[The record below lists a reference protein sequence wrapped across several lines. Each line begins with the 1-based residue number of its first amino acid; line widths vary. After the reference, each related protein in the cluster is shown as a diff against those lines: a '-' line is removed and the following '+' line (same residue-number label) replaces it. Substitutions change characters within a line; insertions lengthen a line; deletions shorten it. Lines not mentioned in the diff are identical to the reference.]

1 MSKITIDD
9 LDREIAEAE
18 ERRSRAAE
26 AGWQKGVKQM
36 DKRLKTLRRKR
47 DKLVAKTGVDAPS
60 IPTGEYLATESEEAG
75 LGINP
80 ALSTD
85 VKLVQPKWS
94 TTKLVP
100 YEMLT
105 VDGVM
110 RIGDGTYSIALRVDD
125 VNYQGARPED
135 QYLVREA
142 WAAYLD
148 SLDHTVRLGVFIMN
162 KRVSP
167 EEFASDLL
175 YREVP
180 GDERGN
186 VLRREYNAWT
196 RSMLA
201 KSSRSVRRDRIV
213 TIAVDADTLERAVP
227 RLSQEADSFLRFMRD
242 LGSDA
247 HLLDGQQRLDII
259 QAMTR
264 QDDKPGTA
272 SFDNLRG
279 TVGLTT
285 RELVAPTSVLT
296 ADGYRGDPRMI
307 VGRRWVKTYTVTL
320 DGYGKTMK
328 DSFISDLTGLPYDM
342 TVAWHIRPWEFAA
355 AISAAENHLHDI
367 TEENNTY
374 QFNASR
380 PEVGY
385 FVDQNNMPPVMRE
398 AQEDAEAF
406 RDDLERAEMH
416 AFGVT
421 TVVTVQGRTETELEE
436 ACREVEKVFSTHRKP
451 YPDAWRA
458 LREEA
463 FSTALPL
470 GTPFVPYER
479 TLTTD
484 PLSHMMMFVAAEMSD
499 PGGNIMGLNAET
511 RSFIVYDPVAHEH
524 TNSFTLAQPRSGK
537 SFNSKITRIIP
548 VHLKHPEDD
557 VITIDPEGEYVTGTE
572 YLGGQVIRIAENSGD
587 FINPLDISLAYGS
600 DDPETK
606 SSPVPAKVS
615 FIQSLVR
622 MMASSVN
629 DAQANVLD
637 AAAAYSY
644 SRYLDDPRPEN
655 LPTLQDIYDFLMAE
669 QGSDMRDARDLAK
682 LIRRYVTGTLSL
694 FNHPTNVN
702 LQSNLVC
709 FDLHE
714 LSSELKPLAL
724 LIILDHIWVRV
735 SANRRAGKRTWLI
748 IDEFQ
753 LLLDSPYARSQI
765 DRFFT
770 RGGKWDFYINA
781 ITQNLSRVLNSE
793 ETRYMFQNS
802 PFVTVLQQTSDLL
815 PDFQELFNLSESQT
829 KVLATAHPG
838 EGLYVFKNRVVHFDY
853 QIDPKTCPTL
863 YDICTT
869 RPADIKRRAAK
880 TAPPSPD
887 GIQLDEPDDETA
899 PRDAREDI
907 RLNVPSPETRT
918 RRVADTR
925 PTARLD
931 SVYKAGGGRQSPPR
945 QNERNDD
952 MDIRDFTEG
961 ADFSRF
967 NTRRRPSEEELRQQA
982 EADLREKVV
991 TIVEDVFGRES
1002 DTHFDDLALALGAQ
1016 GLTVG
1021 TDPSGDIA
1029 FSDGTVA
1036 LSGSEVGYTLPALV
1050 ALSERANGIDAEEI
1064 QPEETSR
1071 PEPAPQTRAPESQHE
1086 PVSRQAPATQVFAR
1100 QQAPRGQYAQP
1111 AAAMPAAEPAPVQQ
1125 PRGMFP
1131 NQRAAQRHR
1140 MQQTAS
1146 QQDAS
1151 QQAMPQRD
1159 VFQRTQQPATEPR
1172 YGSASVAG
1180 AMSTLLRYQN
1190 QSGEDLGGVF
1200 SDPSEISPEGLD
1212 EYASESGFEN

>member
-1 MSKITIDD
+1 MSRLTIDD

-18 ERRSRAAE
+18 QRRASALE
-26 AGWQKGVKQM
+26 AGWQKGVCQM
-36 DKRLKTLRRKR
+36 DKRLKKLRKKR
-47 DKLVAKTGVDAPS
+47 DRYVAKCGAEIPS
-60 IPTGEYLATESEEAG
+60 IPLGSSWATDEAQAD
-75 LGINP
+75 LGVNT

-100 YEMLT
+100 YELLT

-110 RIGDGTYSIALRVDD
+110 RIDSETYSIALRVDD

-142 WAAYLD
+142 WAGYLD
-148 SLDHTVRLGVFIMN
+148 SLDHTVRLGIFIMN

-175 YREVP
+175 FREVP

-201 KSSRSVRRDRIV
+201 KSSRSVRRDRII
-213 TIAVDADTLERAVP
+213 TIAVSADTLERAVP
-227 RLSQEADSFLRFMRD
+227 RLSQEADSFLRFIRD

-247 HLLDGQQRLDII
+247 HVLDGQQRLDII
-259 QAMTR
+259 QTMTR
-264 QDDKPGTA
+264 QDDGPGTA
-272 SFDNLRG
+272 NFERLSG

-285 RELVAPTSVLT
+285 RELVAPSSVLT

-307 VGRRWVKTYTVTL
+307 IGRRWVKTYDVTL

-328 DSFISDLTGLPYDM
+328 DSFISDLTGLPYDL
-342 TVAWHIRPWEFAA
+342 TVAWHIRPWEFSA
-355 AISAAENHLHDI
+355 AISAAENHLHEI

-374 QFNASR
+374 QFNTSR

-385 FVDQNNMPPVMRE
+385 FVDQNNMPPTMRE

-406 RDDLERAEMH
+406 RDDLESAEMH

-451 YPDAWRA
+451 YPDSWRA
-458 LREEA
+458 LREES
-463 FSTALPL
+463 FSTALPI
-470 GTPFVPYER
+470 GAPYIPYER

-484 PLSHMMMFVAAEMSD
+484 PLSHMLMFVAAEMND

-511 RSFIVYDPVAHEH
+511 RSFIVYDPVSHEH

-548 VHLKHPEDD
+548 VHLKHPDDD
-557 VITIDPEGEYVTGTE
+557 VITIDPEGEYVTPTE

-637 AAAAYSY
+637 AAAAYAY
-644 SRYLDDPRPEN
+644 NRYLDDPRPEN
-655 LPTLQDIYDFLMAE
+655 LPTLQDIYNFLMSE

-735 SANRRAGKRTWLI
+735 SANRRAGRRTWLI

-802 PFVTVLQQTSDLL
+802 PFVTILQQTSDLL

-838 EGLYVFKNRVVHFDY
+838 EGLYVFKNRVVHFDF
-853 QIDPKTCPTL
+853 QIDSKICPTL

-869 RPADIKRRAAK
+869 RPADIKRRAARPVS
-880 TAPPSPD
+880 AGPD
-887 GIQLDEPDDETA
+887 VGSLDEPEDDSSSNS
-899 PRDAREDI
+899 RSRREEI
-907 RLNVPSPETRT
+907 GRCVPSPAHMAPSPRPLPDSQPANVQIGFNGGDN
-918 RRVADTR
+918 RNAVA
-925 PTARLD
+925 AN
-931 SVYKAGGGRQSPPR
+931 
-945 QNERNDD
+945 NERMED
-952 MDIRDFTEG
+952 MDIRDFQEG

-967 NTRRRPSEEELRQQA
+967 NTRRLPTEEELRAQA
-982 EADLREKVV
+982 EAELKELVLNA
-991 TIVEDVFGRES
+991 INQVFTHES
-1002 DTHFDDLALALGAQ
+1002 DTHFDDFALALSSAGITLGA
-1016 GLTVG
+1016 
-1021 TDPSGDIA
+1021 DPSGDIA
-1029 FSDGTVA
+1029 FSNGTVA

-1050 ALSERANGIDAEEI
+1050 AMSEHANGLDV
-1064 QPEETSR
+1064 
-1071 PEPAPQTRAPESQHE
+1071 APQTQTATAAEQAQPVDGSNVQAGSRSDGARLQQTESPARPDTQAQAYRQSAHAA
-1086 PVSRQAPATQVFAR
+1086 SSQQAPAATFTQ
-1100 QQAPRGQYAQP
+1100 PN
-1111 AAAMPAAEPAPVQQ
+1111 
-1125 PRGMFP
+1125 GMYP
-1131 NQRAAQRHR
+1131 NQRAAQRHLKQAA
-1140 MQQTAS
+1140 MQAAATP
-1146 QQDAS
+1146 QQSDD
-1151 QQAMPQRD
+1151 QR
-1159 VFQRTQQPATEPR
+1159 FT
-1172 YGSASVAG
+1172 SASVAG
-1180 AMSTLLRYQN
+1180 AMQGLLGYQN
-1190 QSGEDLGGVF
+1190 DSGEDLGGMF
-1200 SDPSEISPEGLD
+1200 ASPDEISPEGLT
-1212 EYASESGFEN
+1212 EYAGGSGFVG

>member
-1 MSKITIDD
+1 MSRMTIED

-18 ERRSRAAE
+18 QRRANAVE
-26 AGWQKGVKQM
+26 AGWPKGVRQM
-36 DKRLKTLRRKR
+36 DKRLKKLNKKR
-47 DKLVAKTGVDAPS
+47 DKHLAKYGPDVPS
-60 IPTGEYLATESEEAG
+60 IP
-75 LGINP
+75 LGSSWETDEDQADLGVNT

-85 VKLVQPKWS
+85 VKLVQPKWT

-100 YEMLT
+100 YELLT

-110 RIGDGTYSIALRVDD
+110 RIDSATYSIALRVDD

-135 QYLVREA
+135 QYRVREA

-148 SLDHTVRLGVFIMN
+148 SLDHTVRLGIFIMN

-175 YREVP
+175 FREVP
-180 GDERGN
+180 GDDRGN

-196 RSMLA
+196 HSMLA

-213 TIAVDADTLERAVP
+213 TIAVSADTMERAVP

-247 HLLDGQQRLDII
+247 HILDGQQRLDII

-264 QDDKPGTA
+264 QDDNPGTA
-272 SFDNLRG
+272 NFERLSG

-285 RELVAPTSVLT
+285 RELVAPSSVLT

-307 VGRRWVKTYTVTL
+307 VGRRWVKTYDVTL

-328 DSFISDLTGLPYDM
+328 DSFISDLTGLPYDL
-342 TVAWHIRPWEFAA
+342 TVAWHIRPWEFSA
-355 AISAAENHLHDI
+355 AISAAENHLHEI

-374 QFNASR
+374 QFNTSR

-385 FVDQNNMPPVMRE
+385 FVDQSNMPPAMRE

-406 RDDLERAEMH
+406 RDDLESAEMH

-421 TVVTVQGRTETELEE
+421 TVVAVQGRTETELEE

-451 YPDAWRA
+451 YPDSWRA
-458 LREEA
+458 LREES
-463 FSTALPL
+463 FSTALPI
-470 GTPFVPYER
+470 GTPYIPYER

-484 PLSHMMMFVAAEMSD
+484 PLAHMMMFVAAEMND

-511 RSFIVYDPVAHEH
+511 RSFIVYDPVSHEH

-548 VHLKHPEDD
+548 VHLKHPDDD
-557 VITIDPEGEYVTGTE
+557 VITIDPEGEYVTPTE

-587 FINPLDISLAYGS
+587 YINPLDISLAYGS

-637 AAAAYSY
+637 AAAAYAY
-644 SRYLDDPRPEN
+644 NRYLDDPRPEN
-655 LPTLQDIYDFLMAE
+655 LPTLQDIYDFLMSE

-694 FNHPTNVN
+694 FNHPTNVD

-735 SANRRAGKRTWLI
+735 SANRRAGRRTWLV

-838 EGLYVFKNRVVHFDY
+838 EGLYVFKNRVVHFDFP
-853 QIDPKTCPTL
+853 IDQKICPTL
-863 YDICTT
+863 YDVCTT
-869 RPADIKRRAAK
+869 RPADIKRRVAR
-880 TAPPSPD
+880 TVPVRPD
-887 GIQLDEPDDETA
+887 VDTLDEPEDA
-899 PRDAREDI
+899 PSSSSRSRREEI
-907 RLNVPSPETRT
+907 GRSVPSPAHMAPPPQVRSSDRPANEQFGFNGGDNRDA
-918 RRVADTR
+918 VA
-925 PTARLD
+925 A
-931 SVYKAGGGRQSPPR
+931 K
-945 QNERNDD
+945 NERMED
-952 MDIRDFTEG
+952 MDIRDFQEG
-961 ADFSRF
+961 VSFSRF
-967 NTRRRPSEEELRQQA
+967 NTRRLPTEEELRAQA
-982 EADLREKVV
+982 EAELKKLVLNAIDQ
-991 TIVEDVFGRES
+991 VFTRES
-1002 DTHFDDLALALGAQ
+1002 DTHFDDFALALSAAGITLGA
-1016 GLTVG
+1016 
-1021 TDPSGDIA
+1021 DPSGDIA
-1029 FSDGTVA
+1029 FSNGTVA

-1050 ALSERANGIDAEEI
+1050 AMSERANGLDAVAEPQRAAVPEQAQSIEEDTE
-1064 QPEETSR
+1064 QAASR
-1071 PEPAPQTRAPESQHE
+1071 LDG
-1086 PVSRQAPATQVFAR
+1086 AR
-1100 QQAPRGQYAQP
+1100 QQPVESPARPRTQAQVPQQP
-1111 AAAMPAAEPAPVQQ
+1111 AHSATPQQTSAADFMQTG
-1125 PRGMFP
+1125 GMYP
-1131 NQRAAQRHR
+1131 NQRAAQRRHQAA
-1140 MQQTAS
+1140 MQATA
-1146 QQDAS
+1146 A
-1151 QQAMPQRD
+1151 P
-1159 VFQRTQQPATEPR
+1159 QQPAEQRFT
-1172 YGSASVAG
+1172 SASVAG
-1180 AMSTLLRYQN
+1180 AMQGLLNYQN
-1190 QSGEDLGGVF
+1190 DSGEDIGGVF
-1200 SDPSEISPEGLD
+1200 TNPDEISPEGLG
-1212 EYASESGFEN
+1212 EYASGSGFVG

>member
-1 MSKITIDD
+1 MSRMTIED

-18 ERRSRAAE
+18 QRRANAVE
-26 AGWQKGVKQM
+26 AGWPKGVRQM
-36 DKRLKTLRRKR
+36 DKRLKKLNKKR
-47 DKLVAKTGVDAPS
+47 DKHLAKYGPDVPS
-60 IPTGEYLATESEEAG
+60 IP
-75 LGINP
+75 LGSSWETDEDQADLGVNT

-100 YEMLT
+100 YELLT

-110 RIGDGTYSIALRVDD
+110 RIDSETYSIALRVDD

-135 QYLVREA
+135 QYRVREA

-148 SLDHTVRLGVFIMN
+148 SLDHTVRLGIFIMN

-175 YREVP
+175 FREVP
-180 GDERGN
+180 GDDRGN

-196 RSMLA
+196 HSMLA

-213 TIAVDADTLERAVP
+213 TIAVSADTMERAVP

-247 HLLDGQQRLDII
+247 HILDGQQRLDII

-264 QDDKPGTA
+264 QDDNPGTA
-272 SFDNLRG
+272 NFERLSG

-285 RELVAPTSVLT
+285 RELVAPSSVLT

-307 VGRRWVKTYTVTL
+307 VGRRWVKTYDVTL

-328 DSFISDLTGLPYDM
+328 DSFISDLTGLPYDL
-342 TVAWHIRPWEFAA
+342 TVAWHIRPWEFSA
-355 AISAAENHLHDI
+355 AISAAENHLHEI

-374 QFNASR
+374 QFNTSR

-385 FVDQNNMPPVMRE
+385 FVDQSNMPPAMRE

-406 RDDLERAEMH
+406 RDDLESAEMH

-451 YPDAWRA
+451 YPDSWRA
-458 LREEA
+458 LREES
-463 FSTALPL
+463 FSTALPI
-470 GTPFVPYER
+470 GAPYIPYER

-484 PLSHMMMFVAAEMSD
+484 PLAHMMMFVAAEMND

-511 RSFIVYDPVAHEH
+511 RSFIVYDPVSHEH

-548 VHLKHPEDD
+548 VHLKHPDDD
-557 VITIDPEGEYVTGTE
+557 VITIDPEGEYVTPTE

-587 FINPLDISLAYGS
+587 YINPLDISLAYGS

-637 AAAAYSY
+637 AAAAYAY
-644 SRYLDDPRPEN
+644 NRYLDDPRPEN
-655 LPTLQDIYDFLMAE
+655 LPTLQDIYDFLMSE

-694 FNHPTNVN
+694 FNHPTNVD

-735 SANRRAGKRTWLI
+735 SANRRAGRRTWLI

-838 EGLYVFKNRVVHFDY
+838 EGLYVFKNRVVHFDF
-853 QIDPKTCPTL
+853 QIDQKTCPTL

-869 RPADIKRRAAK
+869 RPADIKRRVARPVPAR
-880 TAPPSPD
+880 PD
-887 GIQLDEPDDETA
+887 VDTLDEPEDA
-899 PRDAREDI
+899 PSSSSRSRREKI
-907 RLNVPSPETRT
+907 GRSVPSPAHMAPPPQVQSANRPANEQFGFNGGDNRDA
-918 RRVADTR
+918 VA
-925 PTARLD
+925 A
-931 SVYKAGGGRQSPPR
+931 K
-945 QNERNDD
+945 NERMED
-952 MDIRDFTEG
+952 MDIRDFQEG
-961 ADFSRF
+961 VSFSRF
-967 NTRRRPSEEELRQQA
+967 NTRRLPTEEELRAQA
-982 EADLREKVV
+982 EAELKELVLNVIDQ
-991 TIVEDVFGRES
+991 VFTRES
-1002 DTHFDDLALALGAQ
+1002 DTHFDDFALALSAAGITLGAE
-1016 GLTVG
+1016 
-1021 TDPSGDIA
+1021 PSGDIA
-1029 FSDGTVA
+1029 FSNGTVA
-1036 LSGSEVGYTLPALV
+1036 LSGSEVGYTLQALV
-1050 ALSERANGIDAEEI
+1050 AMSERANGLDAVA
-1064 QPEETSR
+1064 
-1071 PEPAPQTRAPESQHE
+1071 EP
-1086 PVSRQAPATQVFAR
+1086 
-1100 QQAPRGQYAQP
+1100 QP
-1111 AAAMPAAEPAPVQQ
+1111 AAAPEQSQSFEADAEQAASRFDGARQQSVESPTRPRTPAQPSQQ
-1125 PRGMFP
+1125 PVHSAVSQQASAADFMQTGGMYP
-1131 NQRAAQRHR
+1131 NQRAAQRRHQAA
-1140 MQQTAS
+1140 MQPA
-1146 QQDAS
+1146 AV
-1151 QQAMPQRD
+1151 P
-1159 VFQRTQQPATEPR
+1159 QQPAEQR
-1172 YGSASVAG
+1172 FNSASVKG
-1180 AMSTLLRYQN
+1180 AMDTLLNYQN
-1190 QSGEDLGGVF
+1190 DSGEDVGGVF
-1200 SDPSEISPEGLD
+1200 ANPDEISPEGLS
-1212 EYASESGFEN
+1212 EYANGSGFVG

>member
-1 MSKITIDD
+1 MSRMTIED

-18 ERRSRAAE
+18 QRRANAVE
-26 AGWQKGVKQM
+26 AGWPKGVRQM
-36 DKRLKTLRRKR
+36 DKRLKKLNKKR
-47 DKLVAKTGVDAPS
+47 DKHLAKYGPDVPS
-60 IPTGEYLATESEEAG
+60 IP
-75 LGINP
+75 LGSSWETDEDQADLGVNT

-85 VKLVQPKWS
+85 VKLVQPKWT

-100 YEMLT
+100 YELLT

-110 RIGDGTYSIALRVDD
+110 RIDSATYSIALRVDD

-135 QYLVREA
+135 QYRVREA

-148 SLDHTVRLGVFIMN
+148 SLDHTVRLGIFIMN

-175 YREVP
+175 FREVP
-180 GDERGN
+180 GDDRGN

-213 TIAVDADTLERAVP
+213 TIAVSADTLERAVP

-247 HLLDGQQRLDII
+247 HILDGQQRLDII

-264 QDDKPGTA
+264 QDDNPGTA
-272 SFDNLRG
+272 NFERLSG

-285 RELVAPTSVLT
+285 RELVAPSSVLT

-307 VGRRWVKTYTVTL
+307 VGRRWVKTYDVTL

-328 DSFISDLTGLPYDM
+328 DSFISDLTGLPYDL
-342 TVAWHIRPWEFAA
+342 TVAWHIRPWEFSA
-355 AISAAENHLHDI
+355 AISAAENHLHEI

-374 QFNASR
+374 QFNTSR

-385 FVDQNNMPPVMRE
+385 FVDQSNMPPAMRE

-406 RDDLERAEMH
+406 RDDLESAEMH

-451 YPDAWRA
+451 YPDSWRA
-458 LREEA
+458 LREES
-463 FSTALPL
+463 FSTALPI
-470 GTPFVPYER
+470 GAPYIPYER

-484 PLSHMMMFVAAEMSD
+484 PLAHMMMFVAAEMND

-511 RSFIVYDPVAHEH
+511 RSFIVYDPVSHEH

-548 VHLKHPEDD
+548 VHLKHPDDD
-557 VITIDPEGEYVTGTE
+557 VITIDPEGEYVTPTE

-587 FINPLDISLAYGS
+587 YINPLDISLAYGS

-637 AAAAYSY
+637 AAAAYAY
-644 SRYLDDPRPEN
+644 NRYLDDPRPEN
-655 LPTLQDIYDFLMAE
+655 LPTLQDIYDFLMSE

-694 FNHPTNVN
+694 FNHPTNVD

-735 SANRRAGKRTWLI
+735 SANRRAGRRTWLV

-838 EGLYVFKNRVVHFDY
+838 EGLYVFKNRVVHFDFP
-853 QIDPKTCPTL
+853 IDQKICPTL

-869 RPADIKRRAAK
+869 RPADIKRRVAR
-880 TAPPSPD
+880 PVPVRPD
-887 GIQLDEPDDETA
+887 VDTLDEPEDA
-899 PRDAREDI
+899 PSSSSRSRREEI
-907 RLNVPSPETRT
+907 GRSVPSPAHMAPPPQVRSSDRPANEQFGFNGGDNRDA
-918 RRVADTR
+918 VA
-925 PTARLD
+925 A
-931 SVYKAGGGRQSPPR
+931 K
-945 QNERNDD
+945 NERMED
-952 MDIRDFTEG
+952 MDIRDFQEG
-961 ADFSRF
+961 VSFSRF
-967 NTRRRPSEEELRQQA
+967 NTRRLPTEEELRAQA
-982 EADLREKVV
+982 EAELKKLVLNAIDQ
-991 TIVEDVFGRES
+991 VFTRES
-1002 DTHFDDLALALGAQ
+1002 DTHFDDFALALSAAGITLGA
-1016 GLTVG
+1016 
-1021 TDPSGDIA
+1021 DPSGDIA
-1029 FSDGTVA
+1029 FSNGTVA

-1050 ALSERANGIDAEEI
+1050 AMSERANGLDAVAEPQRAAVPEQAQSIEEDTE
-1064 QPEETSR
+1064 QAASR
-1071 PEPAPQTRAPESQHE
+1071 LDG
-1086 PVSRQAPATQVFAR
+1086 AR
-1100 QQAPRGQYAQP
+1100 QQPVESPARPRTQAQVP
-1111 AAAMPAAEPAPVQQ
+1111 QQ
-1125 PRGMFP
+1125 PVHSATPQQTSTADFMQTGGMYP
-1131 NQRAAQRHR
+1131 NQRAAQRRH
-1140 MQQTAS
+1140 QAALQATA
-1146 QQDAS
+1146 A
-1151 QQAMPQRD
+1151 P
-1159 VFQRTQQPATEPR
+1159 QQPAEQR
-1172 YGSASVAG
+1172 FNSASVKG
-1180 AMSTLLRYQN
+1180 AMDTLLNYQN
-1190 QSGEDLGGVF
+1190 DSGEDVGGVF
-1200 SDPSEISPEGLD
+1200 ANPDEISPEGLS
-1212 EYASESGFEN
+1212 EYANGSGFVG

>member
-1 MSKITIDD
+1 MSKLTIDD

-18 ERRSRAAE
+18 QRRSSALE
-26 AGWQKGVKQM
+26 AGWQKGVRQM
-36 DKRLKTLRRKR
+36 DKRLKKLRKKR
-47 DKLVAKTGVDAPS
+47 DRYVAKCGADVPS
-60 IPTGEYLATESEEAG
+60 IPLGSSWATDEAQAD
-75 LGINP
+75 LGVNT

-100 YEMLT
+100 YELLT

-110 RIGDGTYSIALRVDD
+110 RIDSETYSIALRVDD

-142 WAAYLD
+142 WAGYLD
-148 SLDHTVRLGVFIMN
+148 SLDHTVRLGIFIMN

-175 YREVP
+175 FREVP

-186 VLRREYNAWT
+186 VLRREYNAWI

-201 KSSRSVRRDRIV
+201 KSSRSVRRDRII
-213 TIAVDADTLERAVP
+213 TIAVSADTLERAVP
-227 RLSQEADSFLRFMRD
+227 RLSQEADSFLRFIRD

-247 HLLDGQQRLDII
+247 HVLDGQQRLDII
-259 QAMTR
+259 QTMTR
-264 QDDKPGTA
+264 QDDSPGTA
-272 SFDNLRG
+272 SFERLSG

-285 RELVAPTSVLT
+285 RELVAPSSVLT

-307 VGRRWVKTYTVTL
+307 IGRRWVKTYDVTL

-328 DSFISDLTGLPYDM
+328 DSFISDLTGLPYDL
-342 TVAWHIRPWEFAA
+342 TVAWHIRPWEFSA
-355 AISAAENHLHDI
+355 AISAAENHLHEI

-374 QFNASR
+374 QFNTSR

-385 FVDQNNMPPVMRE
+385 FVDQNNMPPAMRE

-406 RDDLERAEMH
+406 RDDLESAEMH

-451 YPDAWRA
+451 YPDSWRA
-458 LREEA
+458 LREES
-463 FSTALPL
+463 FSTALPI
-470 GTPFVPYER
+470 GAPYIPYER

-484 PLSHMMMFVAAEMSD
+484 PLSHMLMFVAAEMND

-511 RSFIVYDPVAHEH
+511 RSFIVYDPVSHEH

-548 VHLKHPEDD
+548 VHLKHPDDD
-557 VITIDPEGEYVTGTE
+557 VITIDPEGEYVTPTE

-637 AAAAYSY
+637 AAAAYAY
-644 SRYLDDPRPEN
+644 NRYLDDPRPEN
-655 LPTLQDIYDFLMAE
+655 LPTLQDIYDFLMSE

-735 SANRRAGKRTWLI
+735 SANRRAGRRTWLI

-802 PFVTVLQQTSDLL
+802 PFVTILQQTSDLL

-838 EGLYVFKNRVVHFDY
+838 EGLYVFKNRVVHFDF
-853 QIDPKTCPTL
+853 QIDPKICPTL

-869 RPADIKRRAAK
+869 RPADIKRRAARPVS
-880 TAPPSPD
+880 AGPD
-887 GIQLDEPDDETA
+887 VGSLDEPEDDSSSNS
-899 PRDAREDI
+899 RSRREEI
-907 RLNVPSPETRT
+907 GRCVPSPAHMAPSPRPLPDS
-918 RRVADTR
+918 RPANVQIGFNGGDNRNAVA
-925 PTARLD
+925 AN
-931 SVYKAGGGRQSPPR
+931 
-945 QNERNDD
+945 NERMED
-952 MDIRDFTEG
+952 MDIRDFQEG

-967 NTRRRPSEEELRQQA
+967 NTRRLPTEEELRAQA
-982 EADLREKVV
+982 ESELKDLVLNA
-991 TIVEDVFGRES
+991 INQVFTHES
-1002 DTHFDDLALALGAQ
+1002 DTHFDDFALALSSAGITLGA
-1016 GLTVG
+1016 
-1021 TDPSGDIA
+1021 DPSGDIA
-1029 FSDGTVA
+1029 FSNGTVA

-1050 ALSERANGIDAEEI
+1050 AMSEHANGLDV
-1064 QPEETSR
+1064 
-1071 PEPAPQTRAPESQHE
+1071 APQTQTAIAPDQAQPLDGSNVQAGSRSDGARLQQTESPARPDTQAQAYRQSAHAA
-1086 PVSRQAPATQVFAR
+1086 SSQQAPAASFTQ
-1100 QQAPRGQYAQP
+1100 PN
-1111 AAAMPAAEPAPVQQ
+1111 
-1125 PRGMFP
+1125 GMYP
-1131 NQRAAQRHR
+1131 NQRAAQRHLKQAA
-1140 MQQTAS
+1140 MQAAATP
-1146 QQDAS
+1146 QQSDD
-1151 QQAMPQRD
+1151 QR
-1159 VFQRTQQPATEPR
+1159 FT
-1172 YGSASVAG
+1172 SASVAG
-1180 AMSTLLRYQN
+1180 AMQGLLGYQN
-1190 QSGEDLGGVF
+1190 DSGEDLGGMF
-1200 SDPSEISPEGLD
+1200 ASPDEISPEGLT
-1212 EYASESGFEN
+1212 EYADGSGFVG

>member
-1 MSKITIDD
+1 MSKLTIDD

-18 ERRSRAAE
+18 QRRSSALE
-26 AGWQKGVKQM
+26 AGWQKGVRQM
-36 DKRLKTLRRKR
+36 DKRLKKLRKKR
-47 DKLVAKTGVDAPS
+47 DRYVAKCGADVPS
-60 IPTGEYLATESEEAG
+60 IPLGSSWATDEAQAD
-75 LGINP
+75 LGVNT

-100 YEMLT
+100 YELLT

-110 RIGDGTYSIALRVDD
+110 RIDSETYSIALRVDD

-142 WAAYLD
+142 WAGYLD
-148 SLDHTVRLGVFIMN
+148 SLDHTVRLGIFIMN

-175 YREVP
+175 FREVP

-201 KSSRSVRRDRIV
+201 KSSRSVRRDRII
-213 TIAVDADTLERAVP
+213 TIAVSADTLERAVP
-227 RLSQEADSFLRFMRD
+227 RLSQEADSFLRFIRD

-247 HLLDGQQRLDII
+247 HVLDGQQRLDII
-259 QAMTR
+259 QTMTR
-264 QDDKPGTA
+264 QDDGPGTA
-272 SFDNLRG
+272 NFERLSG

-285 RELVAPTSVLT
+285 RELVAPSSVLT

-307 VGRRWVKTYTVTL
+307 IGRRWVKTYDVTL

-328 DSFISDLTGLPYDM
+328 DSFISDLTGLPYDL
-342 TVAWHIRPWEFAA
+342 TVAWHIRPWEFSA
-355 AISAAENHLHDI
+355 AISAAENHLHEI

-374 QFNASR
+374 QFNTSR

-385 FVDQNNMPPVMRE
+385 FVDQNNMPPAMRE

-406 RDDLERAEMH
+406 RDDLESAEMH

-451 YPDAWRA
+451 YPDSWRA
-458 LREEA
+458 LREES
-463 FSTALPL
+463 FSTALPI
-470 GTPFVPYER
+470 GAPYIPYER

-484 PLSHMMMFVAAEMSD
+484 PLSHMLMFVAAEMND

-511 RSFIVYDPVAHEH
+511 RSFIVYDPVSHEH

-548 VHLKHPEDD
+548 VHLKHPDDD
-557 VITIDPEGEYVTGTE
+557 VITIDPEGEYVTPTE

-637 AAAAYSY
+637 AAAAYAY
-644 SRYLDDPRPEN
+644 NRYLDDPRPEN
-655 LPTLQDIYDFLMAE
+655 LPTLQDIYDFLMSE

-735 SANRRAGKRTWLI
+735 SANRRAGRRTWLI

-802 PFVTVLQQTSDLL
+802 PFVTILQQTSDLL

-838 EGLYVFKNRVVHFDY
+838 EGLYVFKNRVVHFDF
-853 QIDPKTCPTL
+853 QIDSKICPTL

-869 RPADIKRRAAK
+869 RPADIKRRAARPVS
-880 TAPPSPD
+880 AGPD
-887 GIQLDEPDDETA
+887 VGSLDEPEDDSSSNL
-899 PRDAREDI
+899 RSRREGI
-907 RLNVPSPETRT
+907 GRCVPSPAHMAPSPLPLPDSQPANVQIGFNGGDNRNA
-918 RRVADTR
+918 VA
-925 PTARLD
+925 AN
-931 SVYKAGGGRQSPPR
+931 
-945 QNERNDD
+945 NERMED
-952 MDIRDFTEG
+952 MDIRDFQEG

-967 NTRRRPSEEELRQQA
+967 NTRRLPTEEELRAQA
-982 EADLREKVV
+982 ESELRDLVLNA
-991 TIVEDVFGRES
+991 INQVFTHES
-1002 DTHFDDLALALGAQ
+1002 DTHFDDFALALSSAGITLGA
-1016 GLTVG
+1016 
-1021 TDPSGDIA
+1021 DPSGDIA
-1029 FSDGTVA
+1029 FSNGTVA

-1050 ALSERANGIDAEEI
+1050 AMSEHANGLDV
-1064 QPEETSR
+1064 
-1071 PEPAPQTRAPESQHE
+1071 APQTQTATAPEQAQPLDGSNVQAGSRSDGARLQQTESPARPDTQAQAYRQSAHAASSQ
-1086 PVSRQAPATQVFAR
+1086 QAPAATFTQ
-1100 QQAPRGQYAQP
+1100 PN
-1111 AAAMPAAEPAPVQQ
+1111 
-1125 PRGMFP
+1125 GMYP
-1131 NQRAAQRHR
+1131 NQRAAQRHLKQAA
-1140 MQQTAS
+1140 MQAAATP
-1146 QQDAS
+1146 QQSDG
-1151 QQAMPQRD
+1151 QR
-1159 VFQRTQQPATEPR
+1159 FT
-1172 YGSASVAG
+1172 SASVAG
-1180 AMSTLLRYQN
+1180 AMQGLLGYQN
-1190 QSGEDLGGVF
+1190 DSGEDLGGMF
-1200 SDPSEISPEGLD
+1200 ASPDEISPEGLT
-1212 EYASESGFEN
+1212 EYADGSGFVG

>member
-1 MSKITIDD
+1 MSRLTIDD

-18 ERRSRAAE
+18 QRRASALE
-26 AGWQKGVKQM
+26 AGWQKGVCQM
-36 DKRLKTLRRKR
+36 DKRLKKLRKKR
-47 DKLVAKTGVDAPS
+47 DRYVAKCGAEVPS
-60 IPTGEYLATESEEAG
+60 IPLGSSWATDEAQAD
-75 LGINP
+75 LGVNT

-100 YEMLT
+100 YELLT

-110 RIGDGTYSIALRVDD
+110 RIDSETYSIALRVDD

-142 WAAYLD
+142 WAGYLD
-148 SLDHTVRLGVFIMN
+148 SLDHTVRLGIFIMN

-175 YREVP
+175 FREVP

-201 KSSRSVRRDRIV
+201 KSSRSVRRDRII
-213 TIAVDADTLERAVP
+213 TIAVSADTLERAVP
-227 RLSQEADSFLRFMRD
+227 RLSQEADSFLRFIRD

-247 HLLDGQQRLDII
+247 HVLDGQQRLDII
-259 QAMTR
+259 QTMTR
-264 QDDKPGTA
+264 QDDGPGTA
-272 SFDNLRG
+272 NFERLSG

-285 RELVAPTSVLT
+285 RELVAPSSVLT

-307 VGRRWVKTYTVTL
+307 IGRRWVKTYDVTL

-328 DSFISDLTGLPYDM
+328 DSFISDLTGLPYDL
-342 TVAWHIRPWEFAA
+342 TVAWHIRPWEFSA
-355 AISAAENHLHDI
+355 AISAAENHLHEI

-374 QFNASR
+374 QFNTSR

-385 FVDQNNMPPVMRE
+385 FVDQNNMPPTMRE

-406 RDDLERAEMH
+406 RDDLESAEMH

-451 YPDAWRA
+451 YPDSWRA
-458 LREEA
+458 LREES
-463 FSTALPL
+463 FSTALPI
-470 GTPFVPYER
+470 GAPYIPYER

-484 PLSHMMMFVAAEMSD
+484 PLSHMLMFVAAEMND

-511 RSFIVYDPVAHEH
+511 RSFIVYDPVSHEH

-548 VHLKHPEDD
+548 VHLKHPDDD
-557 VITIDPEGEYVTGTE
+557 VITIDPEGEYVTPTE

-637 AAAAYSY
+637 AAAAYAY
-644 SRYLDDPRPEN
+644 NRYLDDPRPEN
-655 LPTLQDIYDFLMAE
+655 LPTLQDIYDFLMSE

-735 SANRRAGKRTWLI
+735 SANRRAGRRTWLI

-802 PFVTVLQQTSDLL
+802 PFVTILQQTSDLL

-838 EGLYVFKNRVVHFDY
+838 EGLYVFKNRVVHFDF
-853 QIDPKTCPTL
+853 QIDSKICPTL

-869 RPADIKRRAAK
+869 RPADIKRRAARPVS
-880 TAPPSPD
+880 AGPD
-887 GIQLDEPDDETA
+887 VGSLDEPEDDSSSNS
-899 PRDAREDI
+899 RSRREEI
-907 RLNVPSPETRT
+907 GRCVPSPAHMAPSPRPLPDSQLANVQIGFNGGDN
-918 RRVADTR
+918 RNAVA
-925 PTARLD
+925 AN
-931 SVYKAGGGRQSPPR
+931 
-945 QNERNDD
+945 NERMED
-952 MDIRDFTEG
+952 MDIRDFQEG

-967 NTRRRPSEEELRQQA
+967 NTRRLPTEEELRAQA
-982 EADLREKVV
+982 EAELKELVLNA
-991 TIVEDVFGRES
+991 INQVFTHES
-1002 DTHFDDLALALGAQ
+1002 DTHFDDFALALSSAGITLGA
-1016 GLTVG
+1016 
-1021 TDPSGDIA
+1021 DPSGDIA
-1029 FSDGTVA
+1029 FSNGTVA

-1050 ALSERANGIDAEEI
+1050 AMSEHANGLDV
-1064 QPEETSR
+1064 
-1071 PEPAPQTRAPESQHE
+1071 APQTQTATAAEQAQPVDGSNVQAGSRSDGARLQQTESPARPDTQAQAYRQSAHAA
-1086 PVSRQAPATQVFAR
+1086 SSQQAPAATFTQ
-1100 QQAPRGQYAQP
+1100 PN
-1111 AAAMPAAEPAPVQQ
+1111 
-1125 PRGMFP
+1125 GMYP
-1131 NQRAAQRHR
+1131 NQRAAQRHLKQAA
-1140 MQQTAS
+1140 MQAAATP
-1146 QQDAS
+1146 QQSDD
-1151 QQAMPQRD
+1151 QR
-1159 VFQRTQQPATEPR
+1159 FT
-1172 YGSASVAG
+1172 SASVAG
-1180 AMSTLLRYQN
+1180 AMQGLLGYQN
-1190 QSGEDLGGVF
+1190 DSGEDLGGMF
-1200 SDPSEISPEGLD
+1200 ASPDEISPEGLT
-1212 EYASESGFEN
+1212 EYAGGSGFVG

>member
-1 MSKITIDD
+1 MSRLTIDD

-18 ERRSRAAE
+18 QRRASALE
-26 AGWQKGVKQM
+26 AGWQKGVCQM
-36 DKRLKTLRRKR
+36 DKRLKKLRKKR
-47 DKLVAKTGVDAPS
+47 DRYVAKCGAEVPS
-60 IPTGEYLATESEEAG
+60 IPLGSSWATDEAQAD
-75 LGINP
+75 LGVNT

-100 YEMLT
+100 YELLT

-110 RIGDGTYSIALRVDD
+110 RIDSETYSIALRVDD

-142 WAAYLD
+142 WTGYLD
-148 SLDHTVRLGVFIMN
+148 SLDHTVRLGIFIMN

-175 YREVP
+175 FREVP

-201 KSSRSVRRDRIV
+201 KSSRSVRRDRII
-213 TIAVDADTLERAVP
+213 TIAVSADTLERAVP
-227 RLSQEADSFLRFMRD
+227 RLSQEADSFLRFIRD

-247 HLLDGQQRLDII
+247 HVLDGQQRLDII
-259 QAMTR
+259 QTMTR
-264 QDDKPGTA
+264 QDDGPGTA
-272 SFDNLRG
+272 NFERLSG

-285 RELVAPTSVLT
+285 RELVAPSSVLT

-307 VGRRWVKTYTVTL
+307 IGRRWVKTYDVTL

-328 DSFISDLTGLPYDM
+328 DSFISDLTGLPYDL
-342 TVAWHIRPWEFAA
+342 TVAWHIRPWEFSA
-355 AISAAENHLHDI
+355 AISAAENHLHEI

-374 QFNASR
+374 QFNTSR

-385 FVDQNNMPPVMRE
+385 FVDQNNMPPTMRE

-406 RDDLERAEMH
+406 RDDLESAEMH

-451 YPDAWRA
+451 YPDSWRA
-458 LREEA
+458 LREES
-463 FSTALPL
+463 FSTALPI
-470 GTPFVPYER
+470 GAPYIPYER

-484 PLSHMMMFVAAEMSD
+484 PLSHMLMFVAAEMND

-511 RSFIVYDPVAHEH
+511 RSFIVYDPVSHEH

-548 VHLKHPEDD
+548 VHLKHPDDD
-557 VITIDPEGEYVTGTE
+557 VITIDPEGEYVTPTE

-637 AAAAYSY
+637 AAAAYAY
-644 SRYLDDPRPEN
+644 NRYLDDPRPEN
-655 LPTLQDIYDFLMAE
+655 LPTLQDIYNFLMSE

-735 SANRRAGKRTWLI
+735 SANRRAGRRTWLI

-802 PFVTVLQQTSDLL
+802 PFVTILQQTSDLL

-838 EGLYVFKNRVVHFDY
+838 EGLYVFKNRVVHFDF
-853 QIDPKTCPTL
+853 QIDSKICPTL

-869 RPADIKRRAAK
+869 RPADIKRRAARPVS
-880 TAPPSPD
+880 AGPD
-887 GIQLDEPDDETA
+887 VGSLDEPEDDSSSNS
-899 PRDAREDI
+899 RSRREEI
-907 RLNVPSPETRT
+907 GRCVPSPAHMAPSPRPLPDSQPANVQIGFNGGDN
-918 RRVADTR
+918 RNAVA
-925 PTARLD
+925 AN
-931 SVYKAGGGRQSPPR
+931 
-945 QNERNDD
+945 NERMED
-952 MDIRDFTEG
+952 MDIRDFQEG

-967 NTRRRPSEEELRQQA
+967 NTRRLPTEEELRAQA
-982 EADLREKVV
+982 EAELKELVLNA
-991 TIVEDVFGRES
+991 INQVFTHES
-1002 DTHFDDLALALGAQ
+1002 DTHFDDFALALSSAGITLGA
-1016 GLTVG
+1016 
-1021 TDPSGDIA
+1021 DPSGDIA
-1029 FSDGTVA
+1029 FSNGTVA

-1050 ALSERANGIDAEEI
+1050 AMSEHANGLDV
-1064 QPEETSR
+1064 
-1071 PEPAPQTRAPESQHE
+1071 APQTQTATAAEQAQPVDGSNVQAGSRSDGARLQQTESPARPDTQAQAYRQSAHAA
-1086 PVSRQAPATQVFAR
+1086 SSQQAPAATFTQ
-1100 QQAPRGQYAQP
+1100 PN
-1111 AAAMPAAEPAPVQQ
+1111 
-1125 PRGMFP
+1125 GMYP
-1131 NQRAAQRHR
+1131 NQRAAQRHLKQAA
-1140 MQQTAS
+1140 MQAAATP
-1146 QQDAS
+1146 QQSDD
-1151 QQAMPQRD
+1151 QR
-1159 VFQRTQQPATEPR
+1159 FT
-1172 YGSASVAG
+1172 SASVAG
-1180 AMSTLLRYQN
+1180 AMQGLLGYQN
-1190 QSGEDLGGVF
+1190 DSGEDLGGMF
-1200 SDPSEISPEGLD
+1200 ASPDEISPEGLT
-1212 EYASESGFEN
+1212 EYAGGSGFVG

>member
-1 MSKITIDD
+1 MSRMTIED

-18 ERRSRAAE
+18 QRRANAVE
-26 AGWQKGVKQM
+26 AGWPKGVRQM
-36 DKRLKTLRRKR
+36 DKRLKKLNKKR
-47 DKLVAKTGVDAPS
+47 DKHLAKYGPDVPS
-60 IPTGEYLATESEEAG
+60 IP
-75 LGINP
+75 LGSSWETDEDQADLGVNT

-85 VKLVQPKWS
+85 VKLVQPKWT

-100 YEMLT
+100 YELLT

-110 RIGDGTYSIALRVDD
+110 RIDSATYSIALRVDD

-135 QYLVREA
+135 QYRVREA

-148 SLDHTVRLGVFIMN
+148 SLDHTVRLGIFIMN

-175 YREVP
+175 FREVP
-180 GDERGN
+180 GDDRGN

-213 TIAVDADTLERAVP
+213 TIAVSADTLERAVP

-247 HLLDGQQRLDII
+247 HILDGQQRLDII

-264 QDDKPGTA
+264 QDDNPGTA
-272 SFDNLRG
+272 NFERLSG

-285 RELVAPTSVLT
+285 RELVAPSSVLT

-307 VGRRWVKTYTVTL
+307 VGRRWVKTYDVTL

-328 DSFISDLTGLPYDM
+328 DSFISDLTGLPYDL
-342 TVAWHIRPWEFAA
+342 TVAWHIRPWEFSA
-355 AISAAENHLHDI
+355 AISAAENHLHEI

-374 QFNASR
+374 QFNTSR

-385 FVDQNNMPPVMRE
+385 FVDQSNMPPAMRE

-406 RDDLERAEMH
+406 RDDLESAEMH

-421 TVVTVQGRTETELEE
+421 TVVAVQGRTETELEE

-451 YPDAWRA
+451 YPDSWRA
-458 LREEA
+458 LREES
-463 FSTALPL
+463 FSTALPI
-470 GTPFVPYER
+470 GTPYIPYER

-484 PLSHMMMFVAAEMSD
+484 PLAHMMMFVAAEMND

-511 RSFIVYDPVAHEH
+511 RSFIVYDPVSHEH

-548 VHLKHPEDD
+548 VHLKHPDDD
-557 VITIDPEGEYVTGTE
+557 VITIDPEGEYVTPTE

-587 FINPLDISLAYGS
+587 YINPLDISLAYGS

-637 AAAAYSY
+637 AAAAYAY
-644 SRYLDDPRPEN
+644 NRYLDDPRPEN
-655 LPTLQDIYDFLMAE
+655 LPTLQDIYDFLMSE

-682 LIRRYVTGTLSL
+682 LIRRYVTGTLAL
-694 FNHPTNVN
+694 FNHPTNVD
-702 LQSNLVC
+702 LQSNFVC

-735 SANRRAGKRTWLI
+735 SANRRAGRRTWLV

-802 PFVTVLQQTSDLL
+802 PFVTVLQQTNDLL

-838 EGLYVFKNRVVHFDY
+838 EGLYVFKNRVVHFDFP
-853 QIDPKTCPTL
+853 IDQKICPTL

-869 RPADIKRRAAK
+869 RPADIKRRVAR
-880 TAPPSPD
+880 PVPVRPD
-887 GIQLDEPDDETA
+887 VDTLDEPEDA
-899 PRDAREDI
+899 PSSSSRSRREEI
-907 RLNVPSPETRT
+907 GRSVPSPAHMAPPPQVRSSDRPASEQFGFNGGDNRDA
-918 RRVADTR
+918 VA
-925 PTARLD
+925 A
-931 SVYKAGGGRQSPPR
+931 K
-945 QNERNDD
+945 NERMED
-952 MDIRDFTEG
+952 MDIRDFQEG
-961 ADFSRF
+961 VSYSRF
-967 NTRRRPSEEELRQQA
+967 NTRRLPTEEELRAQA
-982 EADLREKVV
+982 EAELKELVL
-991 TIVEDVFGRES
+991 IAINQVFTRES
-1002 DTHFDDLALALGAQ
+1002 DTHFDDFALALSAAGITLGA
-1016 GLTVG
+1016 
-1021 TDPSGDIA
+1021 DPSGDIA
-1029 FSDGTVA
+1029 FSNGTVA

-1050 ALSERANGIDAEEI
+1050 AMSERANGLDAVAEPQRAAVPEQAQSIEEDTE
-1064 QPEETSR
+1064 QAASR
-1071 PEPAPQTRAPESQHE
+1071 LDG
-1086 PVSRQAPATQVFAR
+1086 AR
-1100 QQAPRGQYAQP
+1100 QQPVESPARPRTQAQVPQQP
-1111 AAAMPAAEPAPVQQ
+1111 AHSATPQQ
-1125 PRGMFP
+1125 TPGADFMQTGGMYP
-1131 NQRAAQRHR
+1131 NQRAAQRRHQAA
-1140 MQQTAS
+1140 MQATAAS
-1146 QQDAS
+1146 QQPAE
-1151 QQAMPQRD
+1151 QR
-1159 VFQRTQQPATEPR
+1159 FT
-1172 YGSASVAG
+1172 SASVAG
-1180 AMSTLLRYQN
+1180 AMQGLLNYQN
-1190 QSGEDLGGVF
+1190 DSGEDVGGVF
-1200 SDPSEISPEGLD
+1200 TNPDEISPEGLG
-1212 EYASESGFEN
+1212 EYANGSGFVG

>member
-1 MSKITIDD
+1 MSRLTIDD

-18 ERRSRAAE
+18 QRRASALE
-26 AGWQKGVKQM
+26 AGWQKGVCQM
-36 DKRLKTLRRKR
+36 DKRLKKLRKKR
-47 DKLVAKTGVDAPS
+47 DRYVAKCGAEVPS
-60 IPTGEYLATESEEAG
+60 IPLGSSWATDEAQAD
-75 LGINP
+75 LGVNT

-100 YEMLT
+100 YELLT

-110 RIGDGTYSIALRVDD
+110 RIDSETYSIALRVDD

-142 WAAYLD
+142 WAGYLD
-148 SLDHTVRLGVFIMN
+148 SLDHTVRLGIFIMN

-175 YREVP
+175 FREVP

-201 KSSRSVRRDRIV
+201 KSSRSVRRDRII
-213 TIAVDADTLERAVP
+213 TIAVSADTLERAVP
-227 RLSQEADSFLRFMRD
+227 RLSQEADSFLRFIRD

-247 HLLDGQQRLDII
+247 HVLDGQQRLDII
-259 QAMTR
+259 QTMTR
-264 QDDKPGTA
+264 QDDGPGTA
-272 SFDNLRG
+272 NFERLSG

-285 RELVAPTSVLT
+285 RELVAPSSVLT

-307 VGRRWVKTYTVTL
+307 IGRRWVKTYDVTL

-328 DSFISDLTGLPYDM
+328 DSFISDLTGLPYDL
-342 TVAWHIRPWEFAA
+342 TVAWHIRPWEFSA
-355 AISAAENHLHDI
+355 AISAAENHLHEI

-374 QFNASR
+374 QFNTSR

-385 FVDQNNMPPVMRE
+385 FVDQNNMPPTMRE

-406 RDDLERAEMH
+406 RDDLESAEMH

-451 YPDAWRA
+451 YPDSWRA
-458 LREEA
+458 LREES
-463 FSTALPL
+463 FSTALPI
-470 GTPFVPYER
+470 GAPYIPYER

-484 PLSHMMMFVAAEMSD
+484 PLSHMLMFVAAEMND

-511 RSFIVYDPVAHEH
+511 RSFIVYDPVSHEH

-548 VHLKHPEDD
+548 VHLKHPDDD
-557 VITIDPEGEYVTGTE
+557 VITIDPEGEYVTPTE

-637 AAAAYSY
+637 AAAAYAY
-644 SRYLDDPRPEN
+644 NRYLDDPRPEN
-655 LPTLQDIYDFLMAE
+655 LPTLQDIYNFLMSE

-735 SANRRAGKRTWLI
+735 SANRRAGRRTWLI

-802 PFVTVLQQTSDLL
+802 PFVTILQQTSDLL

-838 EGLYVFKNRVVHFDY
+838 EGLYVFKNRVVHFDF
-853 QIDPKTCPTL
+853 QIDSKICPTL

-869 RPADIKRRAAK
+869 RPADIKRRAARPVS
-880 TAPPSPD
+880 AGPD
-887 GIQLDEPDDETA
+887 VGSLDEPEDDSSSNS
-899 PRDAREDI
+899 RSRREEI
-907 RLNVPSPETRT
+907 GRCVPSP
-918 RRVADTR
+918 AHMA
-925 PTARLD
+925 P
-931 SVYKAGGGRQSPPR
+931 PPR
-945 QNERNDD
+945 PLPDSQPANVQIGFNGGDNRNAVAANNERMED
-952 MDIRDFTEG
+952 MDIRDFQEG

-967 NTRRRPSEEELRQQA
+967 NTRRLPTEEELRAQA
-982 EADLREKVV
+982 EAELKELVLNA
-991 TIVEDVFGRES
+991 INQVFTHES
-1002 DTHFDDLALALGAQ
+1002 DTHFDDFALALSSAGITLGA
-1016 GLTVG
+1016 
-1021 TDPSGDIA
+1021 DPSGDIA
-1029 FSDGTVA
+1029 FSNGTVA

-1050 ALSERANGIDAEEI
+1050 AMSEHANGLDV
-1064 QPEETSR
+1064 
-1071 PEPAPQTRAPESQHE
+1071 APQTQTATAAEQAQPVDGSNVQAGSRSDGARLQQTESPARPDTQAQAYRQSAHAA
-1086 PVSRQAPATQVFAR
+1086 SSQQAPAATFTQ
-1100 QQAPRGQYAQP
+1100 PN
-1111 AAAMPAAEPAPVQQ
+1111 
-1125 PRGMFP
+1125 GMYP
-1131 NQRAAQRHR
+1131 NQRAAQRHLKQAA
-1140 MQQTAS
+1140 MQAAATP
-1146 QQDAS
+1146 QQSDD
-1151 QQAMPQRD
+1151 QR
-1159 VFQRTQQPATEPR
+1159 FT
-1172 YGSASVAG
+1172 SASVAG
-1180 AMSTLLRYQN
+1180 AMQGLLGYQN
-1190 QSGEDLGGVF
+1190 DSGEDLGGMF
-1200 SDPSEISPEGLD
+1200 ASPDEISPEGLT
-1212 EYASESGFEN
+1212 EYAGGSGFVG

>member
-1 MSKITIDD
+1 MSKLTIDD

-18 ERRSRAAE
+18 ERRASALE
-26 AGWQKGVKQM
+26 AGWQKGVRQM
-36 DKRLKTLRRKR
+36 DKRLKKLKKKR
-47 DKLVAKTGVDAPS
+47 DKYVANYGTDVPS
-60 IPTGEYLATESEEAG
+60 IPLGSSWAIDEEQAE
-75 LGINP
+75 LGVNT

-100 YEMLT
+100 YELLT

-110 RIGDGTYSIALRVDD
+110 RIDSETYSIALRVDD

-142 WAAYLD
+142 WAGYLD
-148 SLDHTVRLGVFIMN
+148 SLDHTVRLGIFIMN

-175 YREVP
+175 FREVP

-201 KSSRSVRRDRIV
+201 KSSRSVRRDRII
-213 TIAVDADTLERAVP
+213 TIAVSADTLERAVP

-247 HLLDGQQRLDII
+247 HVLDGQQRLDII
-259 QAMTR
+259 QTMTR
-264 QDDKPGTA
+264 QDDTPGTA
-272 SFDNLRG
+272 NFERLSG

-285 RELVAPTSVLT
+285 RELVAPSSVLT

-307 VGRRWVKTYTVTL
+307 VGRRWVKTYDVTL

-328 DSFISDLTGLPYDM
+328 DSFISDLTGLPYDL
-342 TVAWHIRPWEFAA
+342 TVAWHIRPWEFSA
-355 AISAAENHLHDI
+355 AISAAENHLHEI

-374 QFNASR
+374 QFNTSR

-385 FVDQNNMPPVMRE
+385 FVDQNNMPPAMRE

-406 RDDLERAEMH
+406 RDDLESAEMH

-451 YPDAWRA
+451 YPDSWRA
-458 LREEA
+458 LREES
-463 FSTALPL
+463 FSTALPI
-470 GTPFVPYER
+470 GAPYIPYER

-484 PLSHMMMFVAAEMSD
+484 PLSHMLMFVAAEMND

-511 RSFIVYDPVAHEH
+511 RSFIVYDPVSHEH

-548 VHLKHPEDD
+548 VHLKHPDDD
-557 VITIDPEGEYVTGTE
+557 VITIDPEGEYVTPTE

-637 AAAAYSY
+637 AAAAYAY
-644 SRYLDDPRPEN
+644 NRYLDDPRPEN
-655 LPTLQDIYDFLMAE
+655 LPTLQDIYDFLMSE

-735 SANRRAGKRTWLI
+735 SANRRAGRRTWLI

-802 PFVTVLQQTSDLL
+802 PFVTILQQTSDLL

-838 EGLYVFKNRVVHFDY
+838 EGLYVFKNRVVHFDF
-853 QIDPKTCPTL
+853 QIDSKICPTL

-869 RPADIKRRAAK
+869 RPADIKRRAARPVL
-880 TAPPSPD
+880 AGPD
-887 GIQLDEPDDETA
+887 VGSLDEPEDDSSSNS
-899 PRDAREDI
+899 RSRREEI
-907 RLNVPSPETRT
+907 GRCVPSPAHMAPSPRPLPDSQPANVQIGFNGGDN
-918 RRVADTR
+918 RNAVA
-925 PTARLD
+925 AN
-931 SVYKAGGGRQSPPR
+931 
-945 QNERNDD
+945 NERMED
-952 MDIRDFTEG
+952 MDIRDFQEG

-967 NTRRRPSEEELRQQA
+967 NTRRLPTEEELRAQA
-982 EADLREKVV
+982 EAELKELVLNA
-991 TIVEDVFGRES
+991 INQVFTHES
-1002 DTHFDDLALALGAQ
+1002 DTHFDDFALALSSAGITLGA
-1016 GLTVG
+1016 
-1021 TDPSGDIA
+1021 DPSGDIA
-1029 FSDGTVA
+1029 FSNGTVA

-1050 ALSERANGIDAEEI
+1050 AMSEHANGLDV
-1064 QPEETSR
+1064 
-1071 PEPAPQTRAPESQHE
+1071 APQTQTATAPEQAQPVDGSNVQAGSRSDGARLQQTESPARPDTQAQAYRQSAHAASSQ
-1086 PVSRQAPATQVFAR
+1086 QAPAATFTQ
-1100 QQAPRGQYAQP
+1100 PN
-1111 AAAMPAAEPAPVQQ
+1111 
-1125 PRGMFP
+1125 GMYP
-1131 NQRAAQRHR
+1131 NQRAAQRHLKQAA
-1140 MQQTAS
+1140 MQAAATP
-1146 QQDAS
+1146 QQSDE
-1151 QQAMPQRD
+1151 QR
-1159 VFQRTQQPATEPR
+1159 FT
-1172 YGSASVAG
+1172 SASVAG
-1180 AMSTLLRYQN
+1180 AMQGLLGYQN
-1190 QSGEDLGGVF
+1190 DSGEDLGGMF
-1200 SDPSEISPEGLD
+1200 ASPDEISPEGLT
-1212 EYASESGFEN
+1212 EYADGSGFVG

>member
-1 MSKITIDD
+1 MSKLTIDD

-18 ERRSRAAE
+18 ERRASALE
-26 AGWQKGVKQM
+26 AGWQKGVRQM
-36 DKRLKTLRRKR
+36 DKRLKKLKKKR
-47 DKLVAKTGVDAPS
+47 DKYVANYGTDVPS
-60 IPTGEYLATESEEAG
+60 IPLGSSWATDEEQAE
-75 LGINP
+75 LGVNT

-100 YEMLT
+100 YELLT

-110 RIGDGTYSIALRVDD
+110 RIDSETYSIALRVDD

-142 WAAYLD
+142 WAGYLD
-148 SLDHTVRLGVFIMN
+148 SLDHTVRLGIFIMN

-175 YREVP
+175 FREVP

-201 KSSRSVRRDRIV
+201 KSSRSVRRDRII
-213 TIAVDADTLERAVP
+213 TIAVSADTLERAVP

-247 HLLDGQQRLDII
+247 HVLDGQQRLDII
-259 QAMTR
+259 QTMTR
-264 QDDKPGTA
+264 QDDAPGTA
-272 SFDNLRG
+272 NFERLSG

-285 RELVAPTSVLT
+285 RELVAPSSVLT

-307 VGRRWVKTYTVTL
+307 VGRRWVKTYDVTL

-328 DSFISDLTGLPYDM
+328 DSFISDLTGLPYDL
-342 TVAWHIRPWEFAA
+342 TVAWHIRPWEFSA
-355 AISAAENHLHDI
+355 AISAAENHLHEI

-374 QFNASR
+374 QFNTSR

-385 FVDQNNMPPVMRE
+385 FVDQNNMPPAMRE

-406 RDDLERAEMH
+406 RDDLESAEMH

-451 YPDAWRA
+451 YPDSWRA
-458 LREEA
+458 LREES
-463 FSTALPL
+463 FSTALPI
-470 GTPFVPYER
+470 GAPYIPYER

-484 PLSHMMMFVAAEMSD
+484 PLSHMLMFVAAEMND

-511 RSFIVYDPVAHEH
+511 RSFIVYDPVSHEH

-548 VHLKHPEDD
+548 VHLKHPDDD
-557 VITIDPEGEYVTGTE
+557 VITIDPEGEYVTPTE

-637 AAAAYSY
+637 AAAAYAY
-644 SRYLDDPRPEN
+644 NRYLDDPRPVN
-655 LPTLQDIYDFLMAE
+655 LPTLQDIYDFLMSE

-735 SANRRAGKRTWLI
+735 SANRRAGRRTWLI

-802 PFVTVLQQTSDLL
+802 PFVTILQQTSDLL

-838 EGLYVFKNRVVHFDY
+838 EGLYVFKNRVVHFDF
-853 QIDPKTCPTL
+853 QIDSKICPTL

-869 RPADIKRRAAK
+869 RPADIKRRAARPVS
-880 TAPPSPD
+880 AGPD
-887 GIQLDEPDDETA
+887 VGSLDEPDDDSSSNS
-899 PRDAREDI
+899 RSRREEI
-907 RLNVPSPETRT
+907 GRCVPSPAHMAPSPRPLPDSQPANVQIGFNGGDN
-918 RRVADTR
+918 RNAVA
-925 PTARLD
+925 AN
-931 SVYKAGGGRQSPPR
+931 
-945 QNERNDD
+945 NERMED
-952 MDIRDFTEG
+952 MDIRDFQEG

-967 NTRRRPSEEELRQQA
+967 NTRRLPTEEELRAQA
-982 EADLREKVV
+982 EAELKELVLNA
-991 TIVEDVFGRES
+991 INQVFSHES
-1002 DTHFDDLALALGAQ
+1002 DTHFDDFAMALSSAGITLGA
-1016 GLTVG
+1016 
-1021 TDPSGDIA
+1021 DPSGDIA
-1029 FSDGTVA
+1029 FSNGTVA

-1050 ALSERANGIDAEEI
+1050 AMSEHANGLDV
-1064 QPEETSR
+1064 
-1071 PEPAPQTRAPESQHE
+1071 APQTQTATAPEQAQPVDGSNVQAGSRSDGARLQQTESPARPDTQAQAYRQSAHAASSQ
-1086 PVSRQAPATQVFAR
+1086 QAPAATFTQ
-1100 QQAPRGQYAQP
+1100 PN
-1111 AAAMPAAEPAPVQQ
+1111 
-1125 PRGMFP
+1125 GMYP
-1131 NQRAAQRHR
+1131 NQRAAQRHLKQAA
-1140 MQQTAS
+1140 MQAAATP
-1146 QQDAS
+1146 QQSDD
-1151 QQAMPQRD
+1151 QR
-1159 VFQRTQQPATEPR
+1159 FT
-1172 YGSASVAG
+1172 SASVAG
-1180 AMSTLLRYQN
+1180 AMQGLLGYQN
-1190 QSGEDLGGVF
+1190 DSGEDLGGMF
-1200 SDPSEISPEGLD
+1200 ASPDEISPEGLT
-1212 EYASESGFEN
+1212 EYADGSGFVG

>member
-1 MSKITIDD
+1 MSRMTIED

-18 ERRSRAAE
+18 QRRANAVE
-26 AGWQKGVKQM
+26 AGWPKGVRQM
-36 DKRLKTLRRKR
+36 DKRLKKLNKKR
-47 DKLVAKTGVDAPS
+47 DKHLAKYGPDVPS
-60 IPTGEYLATESEEAG
+60 IP
-75 LGINP
+75 LGSSWETDEDQADLGVNT

-85 VKLVQPKWS
+85 VKLVQPKWT

-100 YEMLT
+100 YELLT

-110 RIGDGTYSIALRVDD
+110 RIDSATYSIALRVDD

-135 QYLVREA
+135 QYRVREA

-148 SLDHTVRLGVFIMN
+148 SLDHTVRLGIFIMN

-167 EEFASDLL
+167 EEFATDLL
-175 YREVP
+175 FREVP
-180 GDERGN
+180 GDDRGN

-213 TIAVDADTLERAVP
+213 TIAVSADTMERAVP

-247 HLLDGQQRLDII
+247 HILDGQQRLDII

-264 QDDKPGTA
+264 QDDNPGTA
-272 SFDNLRG
+272 NFERLSG

-285 RELVAPTSVLT
+285 RELVAPSSVLT

-307 VGRRWVKTYTVTL
+307 VGRRWVKTYDVTL

-328 DSFISDLTGLPYDM
+328 DSFISDLTGLPYDL
-342 TVAWHIRPWEFAA
+342 TVAWHIRPWEFSA
-355 AISAAENHLHDI
+355 AISAAENHLHEI

-374 QFNASR
+374 QFNTSR

-385 FVDQNNMPPVMRE
+385 FVDQSNMPPAMRE

-406 RDDLERAEMH
+406 RDDLESAEMH

-421 TVVTVQGRTETELEE
+421 TVVAVQGRTETELEE

-451 YPDAWRA
+451 YPDSWRA
-458 LREEA
+458 LREES
-463 FSTALPL
+463 FSTALPI
-470 GTPFVPYER
+470 GTPYIPYER

-484 PLSHMMMFVAAEMSD
+484 PLAHMMMFVAAEMND

-511 RSFIVYDPVAHEH
+511 RSFIVYDPVSHEH

-548 VHLKHPEDD
+548 VHLKHPDDD
-557 VITIDPEGEYVTGTE
+557 VITIDPEGEYVTPTE

-587 FINPLDISLAYGS
+587 YINPLDISLAYGS

-637 AAAAYSY
+637 AAAAYAY
-644 SRYLDDPRPEN
+644 NRYLDDPRPEN
-655 LPTLQDIYDFLMAE
+655 LPTLQDIYDFLMSE

-694 FNHPTNVN
+694 FNHPTNVD

-735 SANRRAGKRTWLI
+735 SANRRAGRRTWLI

-838 EGLYVFKNRVVHFDY
+838 EGLYVFKNRVVHFDFP
-853 QIDPKTCPTL
+853 IDQKICPTL

-869 RPADIKRRAAK
+869 RPADIKRRVARPVPAR
-880 TAPPSPD
+880 PD
-887 GIQLDEPDDETA
+887 VDMLDEPEDA
-899 PRDAREDI
+899 PSSSSRSRREEI
-907 RLNVPSPETRT
+907 GRSVPSPAHMAPPPQVRSANRPASEQFGFNGGDNRDA
-918 RRVADTR
+918 VA
-925 PTARLD
+925 A
-931 SVYKAGGGRQSPPR
+931 K
-945 QNERNDD
+945 NERMED
-952 MDIRDFTEG
+952 MDIRDFQEG
-961 ADFSRF
+961 VSFSRF
-967 NTRRRPSEEELRQQA
+967 NTRRLPTEEELRAQA
-982 EADLREKVV
+982 EAELKKLVLNVIDQ
-991 TIVEDVFGRES
+991 VFTRES
-1002 DTHFDDLALALGAQ
+1002 DTHFDDFALALSAAGITLGAE
-1016 GLTVG
+1016 
-1021 TDPSGDIA
+1021 PSGDIA
-1029 FSDGTVA
+1029 FSNGTVA

-1050 ALSERANGIDAEEI
+1050 AMSQRANGLDAVAEPQPAAPEQAQPVEEDAV
-1064 QPEETSR
+1064 QAASR
-1071 PEPAPQTRAPESQHE
+1071 PDATRQQQIESPARPRTQAQAPQQ
-1086 PVSRQAPATQVFAR
+1086 PVQPASPQQAPAADLMQT
-1100 QQAPRGQYAQP
+1100 GSMY
-1111 AAAMPAAEPAPVQQ
+1111 
-1125 PRGMFP
+1125 P
-1131 NQRAAQRHR
+1131 NQRAAQRRHQAA
-1140 MQQTAS
+1140 MQATA
-1146 QQDAS
+1146 A
-1151 QQAMPQRD
+1151 P
-1159 VFQRTQQPATEPR
+1159 QQPTEQR
-1172 YGSASVAG
+1172 FNSASVKG
-1180 AMSTLLRYQN
+1180 AMDTLLNYQN
-1190 QSGEDLGGVF
+1190 DSGEDVGGVF
-1200 SDPSEISPEGLD
+1200 SNPDEISPEGLS
-1212 EYASESGFEN
+1212 EYANGSGFVG

>member
-1 MSKITIDD
+1 MSKLTIDD

-18 ERRSRAAE
+18 QRRSSALE
-26 AGWQKGVKQM
+26 AGWQKGVRQM
-36 DKRLKTLRRKR
+36 DKRLKKLRKKR
-47 DKLVAKTGVDAPS
+47 ERYVAKCGADVPS
-60 IPTGEYLATESEEAG
+60 IPLGSSWATDEAQAD
-75 LGINP
+75 LGVNT

-100 YEMLT
+100 YELLT

-110 RIGDGTYSIALRVDD
+110 RIDSETYSIALRVDD

-142 WAAYLD
+142 WAGYLD
-148 SLDHTVRLGVFIMN
+148 SLDHTVRLGIFIMN

-175 YREVP
+175 FREVP

-201 KSSRSVRRDRIV
+201 KSSRSVRRDRII
-213 TIAVDADTLERAVP
+213 TIAVSADTLERAVP
-227 RLSQEADSFLRFMRD
+227 RLSQEADSFLRFIRD

-247 HLLDGQQRLDII
+247 HVLDGQQRLDII
-259 QAMTR
+259 QTMTR
-264 QDDKPGTA
+264 QDDGPGTA
-272 SFDNLRG
+272 NFERLSG

-285 RELVAPTSVLT
+285 RELVAPSSVLT

-307 VGRRWVKTYTVTL
+307 IGRRWVKTYDVTL

-328 DSFISDLTGLPYDM
+328 DSFISDLTGLPYDL
-342 TVAWHIRPWEFAA
+342 TVAWHIRPWEFSA
-355 AISAAENHLHDI
+355 AISAAENHLHEI

-374 QFNASR
+374 QFNTSR

-385 FVDQNNMPPVMRE
+385 FVDQNNMPPAMRE

-406 RDDLERAEMH
+406 RDDLESAEMH

-451 YPDAWRA
+451 YPDSWRA
-458 LREEA
+458 LREES
-463 FSTALPL
+463 FSTALPI
-470 GTPFVPYER
+470 GAPYIPYER

-484 PLSHMMMFVAAEMSD
+484 PLSHMLMFVAAEMND

-511 RSFIVYDPVAHEH
+511 RSFIVYDPVSHEH

-548 VHLKHPEDD
+548 VHLKHPDDD
-557 VITIDPEGEYVTGTE
+557 VITIDPEGEYVTPTE

-637 AAAAYSY
+637 AAAAYAY
-644 SRYLDDPRPEN
+644 NRYLDDPRPEN
-655 LPTLQDIYDFLMAE
+655 LPTLQDIYDFLMSE

-735 SANRRAGKRTWLI
+735 SANRRAGRRTWLI

-802 PFVTVLQQTSDLL
+802 PFVTILQQTSDLL

-838 EGLYVFKNRVVHFDY
+838 EGLYVFKNRVVHFDF
-853 QIDPKTCPTL
+853 QIDSKICPTL

-869 RPADIKRRAAK
+869 RPADIKRRVARPVSAG
-880 TAPPSPD
+880 PD
-887 GIQLDEPDDETA
+887 VGSLDEPEDDSSSNS
-899 PRDAREDI
+899 RSRREEI
-907 RLNVPSPETRT
+907 GRCVPSPAHMAPSPRPLPDS
-918 RRVADTR
+918 RPANVQIGFNGCDNRNAVA
-925 PTARLD
+925 AN
-931 SVYKAGGGRQSPPR
+931 
-945 QNERNDD
+945 NERMED
-952 MDIRDFTEG
+952 MDIRDFQEG

-967 NTRRRPSEEELRQQA
+967 NTRRLPTEEELRAQA
-982 EADLREKVV
+982 ESELKDLVLNA
-991 TIVEDVFGRES
+991 INQVFTHES
-1002 DTHFDDLALALGAQ
+1002 DTHFDDFALALSSAGITLGA
-1016 GLTVG
+1016 
-1021 TDPSGDIA
+1021 DPSGDIA
-1029 FSDGTVA
+1029 FSNGTVA

-1050 ALSERANGIDAEEI
+1050 AMSEHANGLDV
-1064 QPEETSR
+1064 
-1071 PEPAPQTRAPESQHE
+1071 APQTQTATAPDQAQPVDGGSVQAGSRSDGARLQQTESPARPDTQAQAYRQSAHAA
-1086 PVSRQAPATQVFAR
+1086 SSQQAPAASFTQ
-1100 QQAPRGQYAQP
+1100 PN
-1111 AAAMPAAEPAPVQQ
+1111 
-1125 PRGMFP
+1125 GMYP
-1131 NQRAAQRHR
+1131 NQRAAQRHLKQAA
-1140 MQQTAS
+1140 MQAAATP
-1146 QQDAS
+1146 QQSDG
-1151 QQAMPQRD
+1151 QR
-1159 VFQRTQQPATEPR
+1159 FT
-1172 YGSASVAG
+1172 SASVAG
-1180 AMSTLLRYQN
+1180 AMQGLLGYQN
-1190 QSGEDLGGVF
+1190 DSGEDLGGMF
-1200 SDPSEISPEGLD
+1200 ASPDEISPEGLT
-1212 EYASESGFEN
+1212 EYADGSGFVG

>member
-1 MSKITIDD
+1 MSRLTIDD

-18 ERRSRAAE
+18 QRRASALE
-26 AGWQKGVKQM
+26 AGWQKGVCQM
-36 DKRLKTLRRKR
+36 DKRLKKLRKKR
-47 DKLVAKTGVDAPS
+47 DRYVAKCGAEVPS
-60 IPTGEYLATESEEAG
+60 IPLGSSWATDEAQAD
-75 LGINP
+75 LGVNT

-100 YEMLT
+100 YELLT

-110 RIGDGTYSIALRVDD
+110 RIDSETYSIALRVDD

-142 WAAYLD
+142 WAGYLD
-148 SLDHTVRLGVFIMN
+148 SLDHTVRLGIFIMN

-175 YREVP
+175 FREVP

-201 KSSRSVRRDRIV
+201 KSSRSVRRDRII
-213 TIAVDADTLERAVP
+213 TIAVSADTLERAVP
-227 RLSQEADSFLRFMRD
+227 RLSQEADSFLRFIRD

-247 HLLDGQQRLDII
+247 HVLDGQQRLDII
-259 QAMTR
+259 QTMTR
-264 QDDKPGTA
+264 QDDGPGTA
-272 SFDNLRG
+272 NFERLSG

-285 RELVAPTSVLT
+285 RELVAPSSVLT

-307 VGRRWVKTYTVTL
+307 IGRRWVKTYDVTL

-328 DSFISDLTGLPYDM
+328 DSFISDLTGLPYDL
-342 TVAWHIRPWEFAA
+342 TVAWHIRPWEFSA
-355 AISAAENHLHDI
+355 AISAAENHLHEI

-374 QFNASR
+374 QFNTSR

-385 FVDQNNMPPVMRE
+385 FVDQNNMPPTMRE

-406 RDDLERAEMH
+406 RDDLESAEMH

-421 TVVTVQGRTETELEE
+421 TVVTVQGLTETELEE

-451 YPDAWRA
+451 YPDSWRA
-458 LREEA
+458 LREES
-463 FSTALPL
+463 FSTALPI
-470 GTPFVPYER
+470 GAPYIPYER

-484 PLSHMMMFVAAEMSD
+484 PLSHMLMFVAAEMND

-511 RSFIVYDPVAHEH
+511 RSFIVYDPVSHEH

-548 VHLKHPEDD
+548 VHLKHPDDD
-557 VITIDPEGEYVTGTE
+557 VITIDPEGEYVTPTE

-637 AAAAYSY
+637 AAAAYAY
-644 SRYLDDPRPEN
+644 NRYLDDPRPEN
-655 LPTLQDIYDFLMAE
+655 LPTLQDIYNFLMSE

-735 SANRRAGKRTWLI
+735 SANRRAGRRTWLI

-802 PFVTVLQQTSDLL
+802 PFVTILQQTSDLL

-838 EGLYVFKNRVVHFDY
+838 EGLYVFKNRVVHFDF
-853 QIDPKTCPTL
+853 QIDSKICPTL

-869 RPADIKRRAAK
+869 RPADIKRRAARPVS
-880 TAPPSPD
+880 AGPD
-887 GIQLDEPDDETA
+887 VGSLDEPEDDSSSNS
-899 PRDAREDI
+899 RSRREEI
-907 RLNVPSPETRT
+907 GRCVPSPAHMAPSPRPLPDSQPANVQIGFNGGDN
-918 RRVADTR
+918 RNAVA
-925 PTARLD
+925 AN
-931 SVYKAGGGRQSPPR
+931 
-945 QNERNDD
+945 NERMED
-952 MDIRDFTEG
+952 MDIRDFQEG

-967 NTRRRPSEEELRQQA
+967 NTRRLPTEEELRAQA
-982 EADLREKVV
+982 EAELKELVLNA
-991 TIVEDVFGRES
+991 INQVFTHES
-1002 DTHFDDLALALGAQ
+1002 DTHFDDFALALSSAGITLGA
-1016 GLTVG
+1016 
-1021 TDPSGDIA
+1021 DPSGDIA
-1029 FSDGTVA
+1029 FSNGTVA

-1050 ALSERANGIDAEEI
+1050 AMSEHANGLDV
-1064 QPEETSR
+1064 
-1071 PEPAPQTRAPESQHE
+1071 APQTQTATAAEQAQPVDGSNVQAGSRSDGARLQQTESPARPDTQAQAYRQSAHAA
-1086 PVSRQAPATQVFAR
+1086 SSQQAPAATFTQ
-1100 QQAPRGQYAQP
+1100 PN
-1111 AAAMPAAEPAPVQQ
+1111 
-1125 PRGMFP
+1125 GMYP
-1131 NQRAAQRHR
+1131 NQRAAQRHLKQAA
-1140 MQQTAS
+1140 MQAAATP
-1146 QQDAS
+1146 QQSDD
-1151 QQAMPQRD
+1151 QR
-1159 VFQRTQQPATEPR
+1159 FT
-1172 YGSASVAG
+1172 SASVAG
-1180 AMSTLLRYQN
+1180 AMQGLLGYQN
-1190 QSGEDLGGVF
+1190 DSGEDLGGMF
-1200 SDPSEISPEGLD
+1200 ASPDEISPEGLT
-1212 EYASESGFEN
+1212 EYAGGSGFVG

>member
-1 MSKITIDD
+1 MSRLTIDD

-18 ERRSRAAE
+18 QRRASALE
-26 AGWQKGVKQM
+26 AGWQKGVCQM
-36 DKRLKTLRRKR
+36 DKRLKKLRKKR
-47 DKLVAKTGVDAPS
+47 DRYVAKCGAEVPS
-60 IPTGEYLATESEEAG
+60 IPLGSSWATDEAQAD
-75 LGINP
+75 LGVNT

-100 YEMLT
+100 YELLT

-110 RIGDGTYSIALRVDD
+110 RIDSETYSIALRVDD

-142 WAAYLD
+142 WAGYLD
-148 SLDHTVRLGVFIMN
+148 SLDHTVRLGIFIMN

-175 YREVP
+175 FREVP

-201 KSSRSVRRDRIV
+201 KSSRSVRRDRII
-213 TIAVDADTLERAVP
+213 TIAVSADTLERAVP
-227 RLSQEADSFLRFMRD
+227 RLSQEADSFLRFIRD

-247 HLLDGQQRLDII
+247 HVLDGQQRLDII
-259 QAMTR
+259 QTMTR
-264 QDDKPGTA
+264 QDDGPGTA
-272 SFDNLRG
+272 NFERLSG

-285 RELVAPTSVLT
+285 RELVAPSSVLT

-307 VGRRWVKTYTVTL
+307 IGRRWVKTYDVTL

-328 DSFISDLTGLPYDM
+328 DSFISDLTGLPYDL
-342 TVAWHIRPWEFAA
+342 TVAWHIRPWEFSA
-355 AISAAENHLHDI
+355 AISAAENHLHEI

-374 QFNASR
+374 QFNTSR

-385 FVDQNNMPPVMRE
+385 FVDQNNMPPTMRE

-406 RDDLERAEMH
+406 RDDLESAEMH

-451 YPDAWRA
+451 YPDSWRA
-458 LREEA
+458 LREES
-463 FSTALPL
+463 FSTALPI
-470 GTPFVPYER
+470 GAPYIPYER

-484 PLSHMMMFVAAEMSD
+484 PLSHMLMFVAAEMND

-511 RSFIVYDPVAHEH
+511 RSFIVYDPVSHEH

-548 VHLKHPEDD
+548 VHLKHPDDD
-557 VITIDPEGEYVTGTE
+557 VITIDPEGEYVTPTE

-637 AAAAYSY
+637 AAAAYAY
-644 SRYLDDPRPEN
+644 NRYLDDPRPEN
-655 LPTLQDIYDFLMAE
+655 LPTLQDIYDFLMSE

-735 SANRRAGKRTWLI
+735 SANRRAGRRTWLI

-802 PFVTVLQQTSDLL
+802 PFVTILQQTSDLL

-838 EGLYVFKNRVVHFDY
+838 EGLYVFKNRVVHFDF
-853 QIDPKTCPTL
+853 QIDSKICPTL

-869 RPADIKRRAAK
+869 RPADIKRRAARPVS
-880 TAPPSPD
+880 AGPD
-887 GIQLDEPDDETA
+887 VGSLDEPEDDSSSNS
-899 PRDAREDI
+899 RSRREEI
-907 RLNVPSPETRT
+907 GRCVPSPAHMAPSPRPLPDSQPA
-918 RRVADTR
+918 RMQIGFNGGDNRNAVA
-925 PTARLD
+925 AN
-931 SVYKAGGGRQSPPR
+931 K
-945 QNERNDD
+945 ERMED
-952 MDIRDFTEG
+952 MDIRDFQEG

-967 NTRRRPSEEELRQQA
+967 NTRRLPTEEELRAQA
-982 EADLREKVV
+982 EAELKELVLNA
-991 TIVEDVFGRES
+991 INQVFTHES
-1002 DTHFDDLALALGAQ
+1002 DTHFDDFALALSSAGITLGA
-1016 GLTVG
+1016 
-1021 TDPSGDIA
+1021 DPSGDIA
-1029 FSDGTVA
+1029 FSNGTVA

-1050 ALSERANGIDAEEI
+1050 AMSEHANGLDV
-1064 QPEETSR
+1064 
-1071 PEPAPQTRAPESQHE
+1071 APQTQTATAPEQAQPVDGSNVQAGSRSDGARLQQTESPARPDTQAQAYRQSAHAASSQ
-1086 PVSRQAPATQVFAR
+1086 QAPAATFTQ
-1100 QQAPRGQYAQP
+1100 PN
-1111 AAAMPAAEPAPVQQ
+1111 
-1125 PRGMFP
+1125 GMYP
-1131 NQRAAQRHR
+1131 NQRAAQRHLKQAA
-1140 MQQTAS
+1140 MQAAATP
-1146 QQDAS
+1146 QQSDE
-1151 QQAMPQRD
+1151 QR
-1159 VFQRTQQPATEPR
+1159 FT
-1172 YGSASVAG
+1172 SASVAG
-1180 AMSTLLRYQN
+1180 AMQGLLGYQN
-1190 QSGEDLGGVF
+1190 DSGEDLGGMF
-1200 SDPSEISPEGLD
+1200 ASPDEISPEGLT
-1212 EYASESGFEN
+1212 EYADGSGFVG

>member
-1 MSKITIDD
+1 MSKLTIDD

-18 ERRSRAAE
+18 QRRSSALE
-26 AGWQKGVKQM
+26 AGWQKGVRQM
-36 DKRLKTLRRKR
+36 DKRLKKLRKKR
-47 DKLVAKTGVDAPS
+47 DRYVAKCGADVPS
-60 IPTGEYLATESEEAG
+60 IPLGSSWATDEAQAD
-75 LGINP
+75 LGVNT

-100 YEMLT
+100 YELLT

-110 RIGDGTYSIALRVDD
+110 RIDSETYSIALRVDD

-142 WAAYLD
+142 WAGYLD
-148 SLDHTVRLGVFIMN
+148 SLDHTVRLGIFIMN

-175 YREVP
+175 FREVP

-201 KSSRSVRRDRIV
+201 KSSRSVRRDRII
-213 TIAVDADTLERAVP
+213 TIAVSADTLERAVP
-227 RLSQEADSFLRFMRD
+227 RLSQEADSFLRFIRD

-247 HLLDGQQRLDII
+247 HVLDGQQRLDII
-259 QAMTR
+259 QTMTR
-264 QDDKPGTA
+264 QDDGPGTA
-272 SFDNLRG
+272 NFERLSG

-285 RELVAPTSVLT
+285 RELVAPSSVLT

-307 VGRRWVKTYTVTL
+307 IGRRWVKTYDVTL

-328 DSFISDLTGLPYDM
+328 DSFISDLTGLPYDL
-342 TVAWHIRPWEFAA
+342 TVAWHIRPWEFSA
-355 AISAAENHLHDI
+355 AISAAENHLHEI

-374 QFNASR
+374 QFNTSR

-385 FVDQNNMPPVMRE
+385 FVDQNNMPPAMRE

-406 RDDLERAEMH
+406 RDDLESAEMH

-451 YPDAWRA
+451 YPDSWRA
-458 LREEA
+458 LREES
-463 FSTALPL
+463 FSTALPI
-470 GTPFVPYER
+470 GAPYIPYER

-484 PLSHMMMFVAAEMSD
+484 PLSHMLMFVAAEMND

-511 RSFIVYDPVAHEH
+511 RSFIVYDPVSHEH

-548 VHLKHPEDD
+548 VHLKHPDDD
-557 VITIDPEGEYVTGTE
+557 VITIDPEGEYVTPTE

-637 AAAAYSY
+637 AAAAYAY
-644 SRYLDDPRPEN
+644 NRYLDDPRPEN
-655 LPTLQDIYDFLMAE
+655 LPTLQDIYDFLMSE

-735 SANRRAGKRTWLI
+735 SANRRAGRRTWLI

-802 PFVTVLQQTSDLL
+802 PFVTILQQTSDLL

-838 EGLYVFKNRVVHFDY
+838 EGLYVFKNRVVHFDF
-853 QIDPKTCPTL
+853 QIDPKICPTL

-869 RPADIKRRAAK
+869 RPADIKRRAARPVS
-880 TAPPSPD
+880 AGPD
-887 GIQLDEPDDETA
+887 VGSLDEPEDDSSSNS
-899 PRDAREDI
+899 RSRREEI
-907 RLNVPSPETRT
+907 GRCVPSPAHMAPSPRPLPDSQPANVQIGFNGGDN
-918 RRVADTR
+918 RNAVA
-925 PTARLD
+925 AN
-931 SVYKAGGGRQSPPR
+931 
-945 QNERNDD
+945 NERIED
-952 MDIRDFTEG
+952 MDIRDFQEG

-967 NTRRRPSEEELRQQA
+967 NTRRLPTEEELRAQA
-982 EADLREKVV
+982 EAELKELVLNA
-991 TIVEDVFGRES
+991 INQVFTHES
-1002 DTHFDDLALALGAQ
+1002 DTHFDDFALALSSAGITLGA
-1016 GLTVG
+1016 
-1021 TDPSGDIA
+1021 DPSGDIA
-1029 FSDGTVA
+1029 FSNGTVA

-1050 ALSERANGIDAEEI
+1050 AMSEHANGLDV
-1064 QPEETSR
+1064 
-1071 PEPAPQTRAPESQHE
+1071 APQTQTATAPDQAQPVDGSNVQAGSRSDGARLQQTESPARPDTQAQAYRQSAHAA
-1086 PVSRQAPATQVFAR
+1086 SSQQAPAASFTQ
-1100 QQAPRGQYAQP
+1100 PN
-1111 AAAMPAAEPAPVQQ
+1111 
-1125 PRGMFP
+1125 GMYP
-1131 NQRAAQRHR
+1131 NQRAAQRHLKQAA
-1140 MQQTAS
+1140 MQAAATP
-1146 QQDAS
+1146 QQSDD
-1151 QQAMPQRD
+1151 QR
-1159 VFQRTQQPATEPR
+1159 FT
-1172 YGSASVAG
+1172 SASVAG
-1180 AMSTLLRYQN
+1180 AMQGLLGYQN
-1190 QSGEDLGGVF
+1190 DSGEDLGGMF
-1200 SDPSEISPEGLD
+1200 ASPDEISPEGLT
-1212 EYASESGFEN
+1212 EYADGSGFVG

>member
-1 MSKITIDD
+1 MSRMTIED

-18 ERRSRAAE
+18 QRRANAVE
-26 AGWQKGVKQM
+26 AGWPKGVRRM
-36 DKRLKTLRRKR
+36 DKHLKKLNKKR
-47 DKLVAKTGVDAPS
+47 DKHLAKYGPDMPS
-60 IPTGEYLATESEEAG
+60 IP
-75 LGINP
+75 LGSSWETDEDQADLGVNT

-85 VKLVQPKWS
+85 VKLVQPKWT

-100 YEMLT
+100 YELLT

-110 RIGDGTYSIALRVDD
+110 RIDSATYSIALRVDD

-135 QYLVREA
+135 QYRVREA

-148 SLDHTVRLGVFIMN
+148 SLDHTVRLGIFIMN

-175 YREVP
+175 FREVP
-180 GDERGN
+180 GDDRGN

-213 TIAVDADTLERAVP
+213 TIAVSADTLERAVP

-247 HLLDGQQRLDII
+247 HILDGQQRLDII

-264 QDDKPGTA
+264 QDDNPGTA
-272 SFDNLRG
+272 NFERLSG

-285 RELVAPTSVLT
+285 RELVAPSSVLT

-307 VGRRWVKTYTVTL
+307 VGRRWVKTYDVTL

-328 DSFISDLTGLPYDM
+328 DSFISDLTGLPYDL
-342 TVAWHIRPWEFAA
+342 TVAWHIRPWEFSA
-355 AISAAENHLHDI
+355 AISAAENHLHEI

-374 QFNASR
+374 QFNTSR

-385 FVDQNNMPPVMRE
+385 FVDQSNMPPAMRE

-406 RDDLERAEMH
+406 RDDLESAEMH

-451 YPDAWRA
+451 YPDSWRA
-458 LREEA
+458 LREES
-463 FSTALPL
+463 FSTALPI
-470 GTPFVPYER
+470 GAPYIPYER

-484 PLSHMMMFVAAEMSD
+484 PLAHMMMFVAAEMND

-511 RSFIVYDPVAHEH
+511 RSFIVYDPVSHEH

-548 VHLKHPEDD
+548 VHLKHPDDD
-557 VITIDPEGEYVTGTE
+557 VITIDPEGEYVTPTE

-587 FINPLDISLAYGS
+587 YINPLDISLAYGS

-637 AAAAYSY
+637 AAAAYAY
-644 SRYLDDPRPEN
+644 NRYLDDPRPEN
-655 LPTLQDIYDFLMAE
+655 LPTLQDIYDFLMSE

-682 LIRRYVTGTLSL
+682 LIRRYVTGTLAL
-694 FNHPTNVN
+694 FNHPTNVD

-735 SANRRAGKRTWLI
+735 SANRRAGRRTWLV

-838 EGLYVFKNRVVHFDY
+838 EGLYVFKNRVVHFDFP
-853 QIDPKTCPTL
+853 IDQKICPTL

-869 RPADIKRRAAK
+869 RPADIKRRVASPVPAK
-880 TAPPSPD
+880 ADVDT
-887 GIQLDEPDDETA
+887 LDEPEDA
-899 PRDAREDI
+899 PSASSRPRREEI
-907 RLNVPSPETRT
+907 GRSVPSPAHMAPPPQVRSSDRPASEQFGFNGGDNRDA
-918 RRVADTR
+918 VA
-925 PTARLD
+925 A
-931 SVYKAGGGRQSPPR
+931 K
-945 QNERNDD
+945 NERMED
-952 MDIRDFTEG
+952 MDIRDFQEG
-961 ADFSRF
+961 VSFSRF
-967 NTRRRPSEEELRQQA
+967 NTRRLPTEEELRAQA
-982 EADLREKVV
+982 EAELKELVLNAIDQ
-991 TIVEDVFGRES
+991 VFTRES
-1002 DTHFDDLALALGAQ
+1002 DTHFDDFALALSAAGITLGA
-1016 GLTVG
+1016 
-1021 TDPSGDIA
+1021 DPSGDIA
-1029 FSDGTVA
+1029 FSNGTVA

-1050 ALSERANGIDAEEI
+1050 AMSERANGLDAV
-1064 QPEETSR
+1064 T
-1071 PEPAPQTRAPESQHE
+1071 EP
-1086 PVSRQAPATQVFAR
+1086 
-1100 QQAPRGQYAQP
+1100 QP
-1111 AAAMPAAEPAPVQQ
+1111 AAAPELSQPVEEDAVQAASRFDGARQQ
-1125 PRGMFP
+1125 PVESPARPRAQAQVPQQPAQSATPQQTPGADFMQTGGMYP
-1131 NQRAAQRHR
+1131 NQRAAQRRHQAA
-1140 MQQTAS
+1140 MQATA
-1146 QQDAS
+1146 A
-1151 QQAMPQRD
+1151 P
-1159 VFQRTQQPATEPR
+1159 QQPAEQRFT
-1172 YGSASVAG
+1172 SASVAG
-1180 AMSTLLRYQN
+1180 AMQGLLNYQN
-1190 QSGEDLGGVF
+1190 DSGEDVGGVF
-1200 SDPSEISPEGLD
+1200 TNPDEISPEGLG
-1212 EYASESGFEN
+1212 EYASGSGFVG

>member
-1 MSKITIDD
+1 MSRLTIDD

-18 ERRSRAAE
+18 QRRASALE
-26 AGWQKGVKQM
+26 AGWQKGVCQM
-36 DKRLKTLRRKR
+36 DKRLKKLRKKR
-47 DKLVAKTGVDAPS
+47 DRYVAKCGAEVPS
-60 IPTGEYLATESEEAG
+60 IPLGSSWATDEAQAD
-75 LGINP
+75 LGVNT

-100 YEMLT
+100 YELLT

-110 RIGDGTYSIALRVDD
+110 RIDSETYSIALRVDD

-142 WAAYLD
+142 WAGYLD
-148 SLDHTVRLGVFIMN
+148 SLDHTVRLGIFIMN

-175 YREVP
+175 FREVP

-201 KSSRSVRRDRIV
+201 KSSRSVRRDRII
-213 TIAVDADTLERAVP
+213 TIAVSADTLERAVP
-227 RLSQEADSFLRFMRD
+227 RLSQEADSFLRFIRD

-247 HLLDGQQRLDII
+247 HVLDGQQRLDII
-259 QAMTR
+259 QTMTR
-264 QDDKPGTA
+264 QDDGPGTA
-272 SFDNLRG
+272 NFERLSG

-285 RELVAPTSVLT
+285 RELVAPSSVLT

-307 VGRRWVKTYTVTL
+307 IGRRWVKTYDVTL

-328 DSFISDLTGLPYDM
+328 DSFISDLTGLPYDL
-342 TVAWHIRPWEFAA
+342 TVAWHIRPWEFSA
-355 AISAAENHLHDI
+355 AISAAENHLHEI

-374 QFNASR
+374 QFNTSR

-385 FVDQNNMPPVMRE
+385 FVDQNNMPPTMRE

-406 RDDLERAEMH
+406 RDDLESAEMH

-451 YPDAWRA
+451 YPDSWRA
-458 LREEA
+458 LREES
-463 FSTALPL
+463 FSTALPI
-470 GTPFVPYER
+470 GAPYIPYER

-484 PLSHMMMFVAAEMSD
+484 PLSHMLMFVAAEMND

-511 RSFIVYDPVAHEH
+511 RSFIVYDPVSHEH

-548 VHLKHPEDD
+548 VHLKHPDDD
-557 VITIDPEGEYVTGTE
+557 VITIDPEGEYVTPTE

-637 AAAAYSY
+637 AAAAYAY
-644 SRYLDDPRPEN
+644 NRYLDDPRPEN
-655 LPTLQDIYDFLMAE
+655 LPTLQDIYDFLMSE

-735 SANRRAGKRTWLI
+735 SANRRAGRRTWLI

-802 PFVTVLQQTSDLL
+802 PFVTILQQTSDLL

-838 EGLYVFKNRVVHFDY
+838 EGLYVFKNRVVHFDF
-853 QIDPKTCPTL
+853 QIDSKICPTL

-869 RPADIKRRAAK
+869 RPADIKRRAARPVS
-880 TAPPSPD
+880 AGPD
-887 GIQLDEPDDETA
+887 VGSLDEPEDDSSSNS
-899 PRDAREDI
+899 RSRREEI
-907 RLNVPSPETRT
+907 GRCVPSPAHMAPSPRPLPDSQPANVQIGFNGGDN
-918 RRVADTR
+918 RNAVA
-925 PTARLD
+925 AN
-931 SVYKAGGGRQSPPR
+931 
-945 QNERNDD
+945 NERMED
-952 MDIRDFTEG
+952 MDIRDFQEG

-967 NTRRRPSEEELRQQA
+967 NTRRLPTEEELRAQA
-982 EADLREKVV
+982 EAELKELVLNA
-991 TIVEDVFGRES
+991 INQVFTHES
-1002 DTHFDDLALALGAQ
+1002 DTHFDDFALALSSAGITLGA
-1016 GLTVG
+1016 
-1021 TDPSGDIA
+1021 DPSGDIA
-1029 FSDGTVA
+1029 FSNGTVA

-1050 ALSERANGIDAEEI
+1050 AMSEHANGLDV
-1064 QPEETSR
+1064 
-1071 PEPAPQTRAPESQHE
+1071 APQTQTATAAEQAQPVDGSNVQAGSRSDGARLQQTESPARPDTQAQAYRQSAHAA
-1086 PVSRQAPATQVFAR
+1086 SSQQAPAATFTQ
-1100 QQAPRGQYAQP
+1100 PN
-1111 AAAMPAAEPAPVQQ
+1111 
-1125 PRGMFP
+1125 GMYP
-1131 NQRAAQRHR
+1131 NQRAAQRHLKQAA
-1140 MQQTAS
+1140 MQAAATP
-1146 QQDAS
+1146 QQSDD
-1151 QQAMPQRD
+1151 QR
-1159 VFQRTQQPATEPR
+1159 FT
-1172 YGSASVAG
+1172 SASVAG
-1180 AMSTLLRYQN
+1180 AMQGLLGYQN
-1190 QSGEDLGGVF
+1190 DSGEDLGGMF
-1200 SDPSEISPEGLD
+1200 ASPDEISPEGLT
-1212 EYASESGFEN
+1212 EYAGGSGFVG

>member
-1 MSKITIDD
+1 MSKLTIDD

-18 ERRSRAAE
+18 QRRSSALE
-26 AGWQKGVKQM
+26 AGWQKGVRQM
-36 DKRLKTLRRKR
+36 DKRLKKLRKKR
-47 DKLVAKTGVDAPS
+47 ERYVAKCGADVPS
-60 IPTGEYLATESEEAG
+60 IPLGSSWATDEAQAD
-75 LGINP
+75 LGVNT

-100 YEMLT
+100 YELLT

-110 RIGDGTYSIALRVDD
+110 RIDSETYSIALRVDD

-142 WAAYLD
+142 WAGYLD
-148 SLDHTVRLGVFIMN
+148 SLDHTVRLGIFIMN

-175 YREVP
+175 FREVP

-201 KSSRSVRRDRIV
+201 KSSRSVRRDRII
-213 TIAVDADTLERAVP
+213 TIAVSADTLERAVP
-227 RLSQEADSFLRFMRD
+227 RLSQEADSFLRFIRD

-247 HLLDGQQRLDII
+247 HVLDGQQRLDII
-259 QAMTR
+259 QTMTR
-264 QDDKPGTA
+264 QDDGPGTA
-272 SFDNLRG
+272 NFERLSG

-285 RELVAPTSVLT
+285 RELVAPSSVLT

-307 VGRRWVKTYTVTL
+307 IGRRWVKTYDVTL

-328 DSFISDLTGLPYDM
+328 DSFISDLTGLPYDL
-342 TVAWHIRPWEFAA
+342 TVAWHIRPWEFSA
-355 AISAAENHLHDI
+355 AISAAENHLHEI

-374 QFNASR
+374 QFNTSR

-385 FVDQNNMPPVMRE
+385 FVDQNNMPPAMRE

-406 RDDLERAEMH
+406 RDDLESAEMH

-451 YPDAWRA
+451 YPDSWRA
-458 LREEA
+458 LREES
-463 FSTALPL
+463 FSTALPI
-470 GTPFVPYER
+470 GAPYIPYER

-484 PLSHMMMFVAAEMSD
+484 PLSHMLMFVAAEMND

-511 RSFIVYDPVAHEH
+511 RSFIVYDPVSHEH

-548 VHLKHPEDD
+548 VHLKHPDDD
-557 VITIDPEGEYVTGTE
+557 VITIDPEGEYVTPTE

-637 AAAAYSY
+637 AAAAYAY
-644 SRYLDDPRPEN
+644 NRYLDDPRPEN
-655 LPTLQDIYDFLMAE
+655 LPTLQDIYDFLMSE

-735 SANRRAGKRTWLI
+735 SANRRAGRRTWLI

-802 PFVTVLQQTSDLL
+802 PFVTILQQTSDLL

-838 EGLYVFKNRVVHFDY
+838 EGLYVFKNRVVHFDF
-853 QIDPKTCPTL
+853 QIDSKICPTL

-869 RPADIKRRAAK
+869 RPADIKRR
-880 TAPPSPD
+880 TARPVSAGPD
-887 GIQLDEPDDETA
+887 VGSLDEPEDDSSSNS
-899 PRDAREDI
+899 RSRREEI
-907 RLNVPSPETRT
+907 GRCVPSPAHMAPSLRPLPDSQPANVQIGFNGGDN
-918 RRVADTR
+918 RNAVA
-925 PTARLD
+925 AN
-931 SVYKAGGGRQSPPR
+931 
-945 QNERNDD
+945 NERMED
-952 MDIRDFTEG
+952 MDIRDFQEG

-967 NTRRRPSEEELRQQA
+967 NTRRLPTEEELRAQA
-982 EADLREKVV
+982 EAELKDLVLNA
-991 TIVEDVFGRES
+991 INQVFTHES
-1002 DTHFDDLALALGAQ
+1002 DTHFDDFALALSSAGITLGA
-1016 GLTVG
+1016 
-1021 TDPSGDIA
+1021 DPSGDIA
-1029 FSDGTVA
+1029 FSNGTVA

-1050 ALSERANGIDAEEI
+1050 AMSEHANGLDV
-1064 QPEETSR
+1064 
-1071 PEPAPQTRAPESQHE
+1071 APQTQTATAPEQAQPVDGSKVQAGSRSGGARLQQTESPARPDTQAQAYRQSAHAASSQ
-1086 PVSRQAPATQVFAR
+1086 QAPAASFTQ
-1100 QQAPRGQYAQP
+1100 PN
-1111 AAAMPAAEPAPVQQ
+1111 
-1125 PRGMFP
+1125 GMYP
-1131 NQRAAQRHR
+1131 NQRAAQRHLKQAA
-1140 MQQTAS
+1140 MQAAATP
-1146 QQDAS
+1146 QQSDD
-1151 QQAMPQRD
+1151 QR
-1159 VFQRTQQPATEPR
+1159 FT
-1172 YGSASVAG
+1172 SASVAG
-1180 AMSTLLRYQN
+1180 AMQGLLGYQN
-1190 QSGEDLGGVF
+1190 DSGEDLGGMF
-1200 SDPSEISPEGLD
+1200 ASPDEISPEGLT
-1212 EYASESGFEN
+1212 EYADGSGFVG

>member
-1 MSKITIDD
+1 MSRLTIDD

-18 ERRSRAAE
+18 QRRASALE
-26 AGWQKGVKQM
+26 AGWQKGVCQM
-36 DKRLKTLRRKR
+36 DKRLKKLRKKR
-47 DKLVAKTGVDAPS
+47 DRYVAKCGAEVPS
-60 IPTGEYLATESEEAG
+60 IPLGSSWATDEAQAD
-75 LGINP
+75 LGVNT

-100 YEMLT
+100 YELLT

-110 RIGDGTYSIALRVDD
+110 RIDSETYSIALRVDD

-142 WAAYLD
+142 WAGYLD
-148 SLDHTVRLGVFIMN
+148 SLDHTVRLGIFIMN

-175 YREVP
+175 FREVP

-201 KSSRSVRRDRIV
+201 KSSRSVRRDRII
-213 TIAVDADTLERAVP
+213 TIAVSADTLDRAVP

-247 HLLDGQQRLDII
+247 HVLDGQQRLDII
-259 QAMTR
+259 QTMTR
-264 QDDKPGTA
+264 QDDTPGTA
-272 SFDNLRG
+272 NFERLSG

-285 RELVAPTSVLT
+285 RELVAPSSVLT

-307 VGRRWVKTYTVTL
+307 VGRRWVKTYDVTL

-328 DSFISDLTGLPYDM
+328 DSFISDLTGLPYDL
-342 TVAWHIRPWEFAA
+342 TVAWHIRPWEFSA
-355 AISAAENHLHDI
+355 AISAAENHLHEI

-374 QFNASR
+374 QFNTSR

-385 FVDQNNMPPVMRE
+385 FVDQNNMPPAMRE

-406 RDDLERAEMH
+406 RDDLESAEMH

-451 YPDAWRA
+451 YPDSWRA
-458 LREEA
+458 LREES
-463 FSTALPL
+463 FSTALPI
-470 GTPFVPYER
+470 GAPYIPYER

-484 PLSHMMMFVAAEMSD
+484 PLSHMLMFVAAEMND

-511 RSFIVYDPVAHEH
+511 RSFIVYDPVSHEH

-548 VHLKHPEDD
+548 VHLKHPDDD
-557 VITIDPEGEYVTGTE
+557 VITIDPEGEYVTPTE

-637 AAAAYSY
+637 AAAAYAY
-644 SRYLDDPRPEN
+644 NRYLDDPRPEN
-655 LPTLQDIYDFLMAE
+655 LPTLQDIYDFLMSE

-735 SANRRAGKRTWLI
+735 SANRRAGRRTWLI

-802 PFVTVLQQTSDLL
+802 PFVTILQQTSDLL

-838 EGLYVFKNRVVHFDY
+838 EGLYVFKNRVVHFDF
-853 QIDPKTCPTL
+853 QIDSKICPTL

-869 RPADIKRRAAK
+869 RPADIKRRAARPVL
-880 TAPPSPD
+880 AGPD
-887 GIQLDEPDDETA
+887 VGSLDEPEDDSSSNS
-899 PRDAREDI
+899 RSRREEI
-907 RLNVPSPETRT
+907 GRCVPSPAHMAPSPRPLPDSQPANVQIGFNGGDN
-918 RRVADTR
+918 RNAVA
-925 PTARLD
+925 AN
-931 SVYKAGGGRQSPPR
+931 
-945 QNERNDD
+945 NERMED
-952 MDIRDFTEG
+952 MDIRDFQEG

-967 NTRRRPSEEELRQQA
+967 NTRRLPTEEELRAQA
-982 EADLREKVV
+982 EAELKELVLNA
-991 TIVEDVFGRES
+991 INQVFTHES
-1002 DTHFDDLALALGAQ
+1002 DTHFDDFALALSSAGITLGA
-1016 GLTVG
+1016 
-1021 TDPSGDIA
+1021 DPSGDIA
-1029 FSDGTVA
+1029 FSNGTVA

-1050 ALSERANGIDAEEI
+1050 AMSEHANGLDV
-1064 QPEETSR
+1064 
-1071 PEPAPQTRAPESQHE
+1071 APQTQTATAPEQAQPVDGSNVQAGSRSDGARLQQTESPARPDTQAQAYRQSAHAASSQ
-1086 PVSRQAPATQVFAR
+1086 QAPAATFTQ
-1100 QQAPRGQYAQP
+1100 PN
-1111 AAAMPAAEPAPVQQ
+1111 
-1125 PRGMFP
+1125 GMYP
-1131 NQRAAQRHR
+1131 NQRAAQRHLKQAA
-1140 MQQTAS
+1140 MQAAATP
-1146 QQDAS
+1146 QQSDE
-1151 QQAMPQRD
+1151 QR
-1159 VFQRTQQPATEPR
+1159 FT
-1172 YGSASVAG
+1172 SASVAG
-1180 AMSTLLRYQN
+1180 AMQGLLGYQN
-1190 QSGEDLGGVF
+1190 DSGEDLGGMF
-1200 SDPSEISPEGLD
+1200 ASPDEISPEGLT
-1212 EYASESGFEN
+1212 EYADGSGFVG

>member
-1 MSKITIDD
+1 MSRMTIED

-18 ERRSRAAE
+18 QRRANAVE
-26 AGWQKGVKQM
+26 AGWPKGVRQM
-36 DKRLKTLRRKR
+36 DKRLKKLNKKR
-47 DKLVAKTGVDAPS
+47 DKHLAKYGPDVPS
-60 IPTGEYLATESEEAG
+60 IP
-75 LGINP
+75 LGSSWETDEDQADLGVNT

-85 VKLVQPKWS
+85 VKLVQPKWA

-100 YEMLT
+100 YELLT

-110 RIGDGTYSIALRVDD
+110 RIDSATYSIALRVDD

-135 QYLVREA
+135 QYRVREA

-148 SLDHTVRLGVFIMN
+148 SLDHTVRLGIFIMN

-175 YREVP
+175 FREVP
-180 GDERGN
+180 GDDRGN

-213 TIAVDADTLERAVP
+213 TIAVSADTLERAVP
-227 RLSQEADSFLRFMRD
+227 RLHQEADSFLRFMRD

-247 HLLDGQQRLDII
+247 HILDGQQRLDII

-264 QDDKPGTA
+264 QDDNPGTA
-272 SFDNLRG
+272 NFERLSG

-285 RELVAPTSVLT
+285 RELVAPSSVLT

-307 VGRRWVKTYTVTL
+307 VGRRWVKTYDVTL

-328 DSFISDLTGLPYDM
+328 DSFISDLTGLPYDL
-342 TVAWHIRPWEFAA
+342 TVAWHIRPWEFSA
-355 AISAAENHLHDI
+355 AISAAENHLHEI

-374 QFNASR
+374 QFNTSR

-385 FVDQNNMPPVMRE
+385 FVDQSNMPPAMRE

-406 RDDLERAEMH
+406 RDDLESAEMH

-421 TVVTVQGRTETELEE
+421 TVVAVQGRTETELEE

-451 YPDAWRA
+451 YPDSWRA
-458 LREEA
+458 LREES
-463 FSTALPL
+463 FSTALPI
-470 GTPFVPYER
+470 GTPYIPYER

-484 PLSHMMMFVAAEMSD
+484 PLAHMMMFVAAEMND

-511 RSFIVYDPVAHEH
+511 RSFIVYDPVSHEH

-548 VHLKHPEDD
+548 VHLKHPDDD
-557 VITIDPEGEYVTGTE
+557 VITIDPEGEYVTPTE

-587 FINPLDISLAYGS
+587 YINPLDISLAYGS

-637 AAAAYSY
+637 AAAAYAY
-644 SRYLDDPRPEN
+644 NRYLDDPRPEN
-655 LPTLQDIYDFLMAE
+655 LPTLQDIYDFLMSE

-682 LIRRYVTGTLSL
+682 LIRRYVTGTLGL
-694 FNHPTNVN
+694 FNHPTNVD

-735 SANRRAGKRTWLI
+735 SANRRAGRRTWLV

-838 EGLYVFKNRVVHFDY
+838 EGLYVFKNRVVHFDFP
-853 QIDPKTCPTL
+853 IDQKICPTL

-869 RPADIKRRAAK
+869 RPADIKRRVARPVPAK
-880 TAPPSPD
+880 ADVDT
-887 GIQLDEPDDETA
+887 LDEPEDA
-899 PRDAREDI
+899 PRSSSRPRREEI
-907 RLNVPSPETRT
+907 GRSVPSPAHMAPPPQVRSSDRPASEQFGFNGGDNRDA
-918 RRVADTR
+918 VA
-925 PTARLD
+925 A
-931 SVYKAGGGRQSPPR
+931 K
-945 QNERNDD
+945 NERMED
-952 MDIRDFTEG
+952 MDIRDFQEG
-961 ADFSRF
+961 VSFSRF
-967 NTRRRPSEEELRQQA
+967 NTRRLPTEEELRAQA
-982 EADLREKVV
+982 EAELKELVLNAIDQ
-991 TIVEDVFGRES
+991 VFTRES
-1002 DTHFDDLALALGAQ
+1002 DTHFDDFALALSAAGITLGA
-1016 GLTVG
+1016 
-1021 TDPSGDIA
+1021 DPSGDIA
-1029 FSDGTVA
+1029 FSNGTVA

-1050 ALSERANGIDAEEI
+1050 AMSERANGLDAVA
-1064 QPEETSR
+1064 
-1071 PEPAPQTRAPESQHE
+1071 EP
-1086 PVSRQAPATQVFAR
+1086 
-1100 QQAPRGQYAQP
+1100 QP
-1111 AAAMPAAEPAPVQQ
+1111 AAAPEQPQPVDEDAVQAASRFDGARQQPVDSPARPRIQAQAPQQPTHSATPQQTPAADFMQTG
-1125 PRGMFP
+1125 GMYP
-1131 NQRAAQRHR
+1131 NQRAAQRRHQAA
-1140 MQQTAS
+1140 MQATA
-1146 QQDAS
+1146 A
-1151 QQAMPQRD
+1151 P
-1159 VFQRTQQPATEPR
+1159 QQPAEQRFT
-1172 YGSASVAG
+1172 SASVAG
-1180 AMSTLLRYQN
+1180 AVQGLLNYQN
-1190 QSGEDLGGVF
+1190 DSGEDIGGVF
-1200 SDPSEISPEGLD
+1200 TNPDEISPEGLG
-1212 EYASESGFEN
+1212 EYASGSGFVG

>member
-1 MSKITIDD
+1 MSKLTIDN

-18 ERRSRAAE
+18 ERRASALE
-26 AGWQKGVKQM
+26 AGWQKGVRQM
-36 DKRLKTLRRKR
+36 DKRLKKLKKKR
-47 DKLVAKTGVDAPS
+47 DKYVANYGTDVPS
-60 IPTGEYLATESEEAG
+60 IPLGSSWATDEAQAD
-75 LGINP
+75 LGVNT

-100 YEMLT
+100 YELLT

-110 RIGDGTYSIALRVDD
+110 RIDSETYSIALRVDD

-142 WAAYLD
+142 WAGYLD
-148 SLDHTVRLGVFIMN
+148 SLDHTVRLGIFIMN

-175 YREVP
+175 FREVP

-201 KSSRSVRRDRIV
+201 KSSRSVRRDRII
-213 TIAVDADTLERAVP
+213 TIAVSADTLERAVP

-247 HLLDGQQRLDII
+247 HVLDGQQRLDII
-259 QAMTR
+259 QTMTR
-264 QDDKPGTA
+264 QDDTPGTA
-272 SFDNLRG
+272 NFERLSG

-285 RELVAPTSVLT
+285 RELVAPSSVLT

-307 VGRRWVKTYTVTL
+307 VGRRWVKTYDVTL

-328 DSFISDLTGLPYDM
+328 DSFISDLTGLPYDL
-342 TVAWHIRPWEFAA
+342 TVAWHIRPWEFSA
-355 AISAAENHLHDI
+355 AISAAENHLHEI

-374 QFNASR
+374 QFNTSR

-385 FVDQNNMPPVMRE
+385 FVDQNNMPPAMRE

-406 RDDLERAEMH
+406 RDDLESAEMH

-451 YPDAWRA
+451 YPDSWRA
-458 LREEA
+458 LREES
-463 FSTALPL
+463 FSTALPI
-470 GTPFVPYER
+470 GAPYIPYER

-484 PLSHMMMFVAAEMSD
+484 PLSHMLMFVAAEMND

-511 RSFIVYDPVAHEH
+511 RSFIVYDPVSHEH

-548 VHLKHPEDD
+548 VHLKHPDDD
-557 VITIDPEGEYVTGTE
+557 VITIDPEGEYVTPTE

-637 AAAAYSY
+637 AAAAYAY
-644 SRYLDDPRPEN
+644 NRYLDDPRPEN
-655 LPTLQDIYDFLMAE
+655 LPTLQDIYDFLMSE

-735 SANRRAGKRTWLI
+735 SANRRAGRRTWLI

-802 PFVTVLQQTSDLL
+802 PFVTILQQTSDLL

-838 EGLYVFKNRVVHFDY
+838 EGLYVFKNRVVHFDF
-853 QIDPKTCPTL
+853 QIDSKICPTL

-869 RPADIKRRAAK
+869 RPADIKRRAARPVS
-880 TAPPSPD
+880 AGPD
-887 GIQLDEPDDETA
+887 VGSLDEPEDDSSSNS
-899 PRDAREDI
+899 RSRREEI
-907 RLNVPSPETRT
+907 GRCVPSPAHMAPSPRPLPDSQPANVQIGFNGGDN
-918 RRVADTR
+918 RNAVA
-925 PTARLD
+925 AN
-931 SVYKAGGGRQSPPR
+931 
-945 QNERNDD
+945 NERMED
-952 MDIRDFTEG
+952 MDIRDFQEG

-967 NTRRRPSEEELRQQA
+967 NTRRLPTEEELRAQA
-982 EADLREKVV
+982 EAELKELVLNA
-991 TIVEDVFGRES
+991 INQVFTHES
-1002 DTHFDDLALALGAQ
+1002 DTHFDDFALALSSAGITLGA
-1016 GLTVG
+1016 
-1021 TDPSGDIA
+1021 DPSGDIA
-1029 FSDGTVA
+1029 FSNGTVA

-1050 ALSERANGIDAEEI
+1050 AMSEHANGLDV
-1064 QPEETSR
+1064 
-1071 PEPAPQTRAPESQHE
+1071 APQTQTATAPEQAQPVDGSNVQAGSRSDGARLQQTESPARPDTQAQAYRQSAHAASSQ
-1086 PVSRQAPATQVFAR
+1086 QAPAATFTQ
-1100 QQAPRGQYAQP
+1100 PN
-1111 AAAMPAAEPAPVQQ
+1111 
-1125 PRGMFP
+1125 GMYP
-1131 NQRAAQRHR
+1131 NQRAAQRHLKQAA
-1140 MQQTAS
+1140 MQAAATP
-1146 QQDAS
+1146 QQSDE
-1151 QQAMPQRD
+1151 QR
-1159 VFQRTQQPATEPR
+1159 FT
-1172 YGSASVAG
+1172 SASVAG
-1180 AMSTLLRYQN
+1180 AMQGLLGYQN
-1190 QSGEDLGGVF
+1190 DSGEDLGGMF
-1200 SDPSEISPEGLD
+1200 ASPDEISPEGLT
-1212 EYASESGFEN
+1212 EYADGSGFVG

>member
-1 MSKITIDD
+1 MSGLTIDD

-18 ERRSRAAE
+18 QRRASALE
-26 AGWQKGVKQM
+26 AGWQKGVCQM
-36 DKRLKTLRRKR
+36 DKRLKKLRKKR
-47 DKLVAKTGVDAPS
+47 DRYVAKCGAEVPS
-60 IPTGEYLATESEEAG
+60 IPLGSSWATDEAQAD
-75 LGINP
+75 LGVNT

-100 YEMLT
+100 YELLT

-110 RIGDGTYSIALRVDD
+110 RIDSETYSIALRVDD

-142 WAAYLD
+142 WAGYLD
-148 SLDHTVRLGVFIMN
+148 SLDHTVRLGIFIMN

-175 YREVP
+175 FREVP

-201 KSSRSVRRDRIV
+201 KSSRSVRRDRII
-213 TIAVDADTLERAVP
+213 TIAVSADTLERAVP
-227 RLSQEADSFLRFMRD
+227 RLSQEADSFLRFIRD

-247 HLLDGQQRLDII
+247 HVLDGQQRLDII
-259 QAMTR
+259 QTMTR
-264 QDDKPGTA
+264 QDDGPGTA
-272 SFDNLRG
+272 NFERLSG

-285 RELVAPTSVLT
+285 RELVAPSSVLT

-307 VGRRWVKTYTVTL
+307 IGRRWVKTYDVTL

-328 DSFISDLTGLPYDM
+328 DSFISDLTGLPYDL
-342 TVAWHIRPWEFAA
+342 TVAWHIRPWEFSA
-355 AISAAENHLHDI
+355 AISAAENHLHEI

-374 QFNASR
+374 QFNTSR

-385 FVDQNNMPPVMRE
+385 FVDQNNMPPAMRE

-406 RDDLERAEMH
+406 RDDLESAEMH

-451 YPDAWRA
+451 YPDSWRA
-458 LREEA
+458 LREES
-463 FSTALPL
+463 FSTALPI
-470 GTPFVPYER
+470 GAPYIPYER

-484 PLSHMMMFVAAEMSD
+484 PLSHMLMFVAAEMND

-511 RSFIVYDPVAHEH
+511 RSFIVYDPVSHEH

-548 VHLKHPEDD
+548 VHLKHPDDD
-557 VITIDPEGEYVTGTE
+557 VITIDPEGEYVTPTE

-637 AAAAYSY
+637 AAAAYAY
-644 SRYLDDPRPEN
+644 NRYLDDPRPEN
-655 LPTLQDIYDFLMAE
+655 LPTLQDIYNFLMSE

-735 SANRRAGKRTWLI
+735 SANRRAGRRTWLI

-802 PFVTVLQQTSDLL
+802 PFVTILQQTSDLL

-838 EGLYVFKNRVVHFDY
+838 EGLYVFKNRVVHFDF
-853 QIDPKTCPTL
+853 QIDSKICPTL

-869 RPADIKRRAAK
+869 RPADIKRRAARPVS
-880 TAPPSPD
+880 AGPD
-887 GIQLDEPDDETA
+887 VGSLDEPEDDSSSNS
-899 PRDAREDI
+899 RSRREEI
-907 RLNVPSPETRT
+907 GRCVPSPAHMAPSPRPLPDSQPANVQIGFNGGDN
-918 RRVADTR
+918 RNAVA
-925 PTARLD
+925 AN
-931 SVYKAGGGRQSPPR
+931 
-945 QNERNDD
+945 NERMED
-952 MDIRDFTEG
+952 MDIRDFQEG

-967 NTRRRPSEEELRQQA
+967 NTRRLPTEEELRAQA
-982 EADLREKVV
+982 EAELKELVLNA
-991 TIVEDVFGRES
+991 INQVFTHES
-1002 DTHFDDLALALGAQ
+1002 DTHFDDFALALSSAGITLGA
-1016 GLTVG
+1016 
-1021 TDPSGDIA
+1021 DPSGDIA
-1029 FSDGTVA
+1029 FSNGTVA

-1050 ALSERANGIDAEEI
+1050 AMSEHANGLDV
-1064 QPEETSR
+1064 
-1071 PEPAPQTRAPESQHE
+1071 APQTQTATAAEQAQPVDGSNVQAGSRSDGARLQQTESPARPDTQAQAYRQSAHAA
-1086 PVSRQAPATQVFAR
+1086 SSQQAPAATFTQ
-1100 QQAPRGQYAQP
+1100 PN
-1111 AAAMPAAEPAPVQQ
+1111 
-1125 PRGMFP
+1125 GMYP
-1131 NQRAAQRHR
+1131 NQRAAQRHLKQAA
-1140 MQQTAS
+1140 MQAAATP
-1146 QQDAS
+1146 QQSDD
-1151 QQAMPQRD
+1151 QR
-1159 VFQRTQQPATEPR
+1159 FT
-1172 YGSASVAG
+1172 SASVAG
-1180 AMSTLLRYQN
+1180 AMQGLLGYQN
-1190 QSGEDLGGVF
+1190 DSGEDLGGMF
-1200 SDPSEISPEGLD
+1200 ASPDEISPEGLT
-1212 EYASESGFEN
+1212 EYAGGSGFVG

>member
-1 MSKITIDD
+1 MSRMTIED

-18 ERRSRAAE
+18 QRRANAVE
-26 AGWQKGVKQM
+26 AGWPKGVRQM
-36 DKRLKTLRRKR
+36 DKRLKKLNKKR
-47 DKLVAKTGVDAPS
+47 DKHLAKYGPDVPS
-60 IPTGEYLATESEEAG
+60 IP
-75 LGINP
+75 LGSSWETDEDQADLGVNT

-100 YEMLT
+100 YELLT

-110 RIGDGTYSIALRVDD
+110 RIDTATYSIALRVDD

-135 QYLVREA
+135 QYRVREA

-148 SLDHTVRLGVFIMN
+148 SLDHTVRLGIFIMN

-175 YREVP
+175 FREVP
-180 GDERGN
+180 GDDRGN

-196 RSMLA
+196 HSMLA

-213 TIAVDADTLERAVP
+213 TIAVSADTMERAVP

-247 HLLDGQQRLDII
+247 HILDGQQRLDII

-264 QDDKPGTA
+264 QDDNPGTA
-272 SFDNLRG
+272 NFERLSG

-285 RELVAPTSVLT
+285 RELVAPSSVLT

-307 VGRRWVKTYTVTL
+307 VGRRWVKTYDVTL

-328 DSFISDLTGLPYDM
+328 DSFISDLTGLPYDL
-342 TVAWHIRPWEFAA
+342 TVAWHIRPWEFSA
-355 AISAAENHLHDI
+355 AISAAENHLHEI

-374 QFNASR
+374 QFNTSR

-385 FVDQNNMPPVMRE
+385 FVDQSNMPPAMRE

-406 RDDLERAEMH
+406 RDDLESAEMH

-421 TVVTVQGRTETELEE
+421 TVVAVQGRTETELEE

-451 YPDAWRA
+451 YPDSWRA
-458 LREEA
+458 LREES
-463 FSTALPL
+463 FSTALPI
-470 GTPFVPYER
+470 GTPYIPYER

-484 PLSHMMMFVAAEMSD
+484 PLAHMMMFVAAEMND

-511 RSFIVYDPVAHEH
+511 RSFIVYDPVSHEH

-548 VHLKHPEDD
+548 VHLKHPDDD
-557 VITIDPEGEYVTGTE
+557 VITIDPEGEYVTPTE

-587 FINPLDISLAYGS
+587 YINPLDISLAYGS

-637 AAAAYSY
+637 AAAAYAY
-644 SRYLDDPRPEN
+644 NRYLDDPRPEN
-655 LPTLQDIYDFLMAE
+655 LPTLQDIYDFLMSE

-694 FNHPTNVN
+694 FNHPTNVD

-735 SANRRAGKRTWLI
+735 SANRRAGRRTWLV

-838 EGLYVFKNRVVHFDY
+838 EGLYVFKNRVVHFDFP
-853 QIDPKTCPTL
+853 IDQKICPTL

-869 RPADIKRRAAK
+869 RPADIKRRVAR
-880 TAPPSPD
+880 PVPVRPD
-887 GIQLDEPDDETA
+887 VDTLDEPEAA
-899 PRDAREDI
+899 PSSSSRSRREEISRSVPSLAHMAPPPQVRSSDRPANEQFGFNGGDNRDA
-907 RLNVPSPETRT
+907 
-918 RRVADTR
+918 VA
-925 PTARLD
+925 A
-931 SVYKAGGGRQSPPR
+931 K
-945 QNERNDD
+945 NERMED
-952 MDIRDFTEG
+952 MDIRDFQEG
-961 ADFSRF
+961 VSFSRF
-967 NTRRRPSEEELRQQA
+967 NTRRLPTEEELRAQA
-982 EADLREKVV
+982 EAELKELVLNAIDQ
-991 TIVEDVFGRES
+991 VFTRES
-1002 DTHFDDLALALGAQ
+1002 DTHFDDFALALSAAGITLGA
-1016 GLTVG
+1016 
-1021 TDPSGDIA
+1021 DPSGDIA
-1029 FSDGTVA
+1029 FSNGTVA

-1050 ALSERANGIDAEEI
+1050 AMSERANGLDAV
-1064 QPEETSR
+1064 T
-1071 PEPAPQTRAPESQHE
+1071 EP
-1086 PVSRQAPATQVFAR
+1086 
-1100 QQAPRGQYAQP
+1100 QP
-1111 AAAMPAAEPAPVQQ
+1111 AAAPELSQPVEEDAVQAASRFDGARQQ
-1125 PRGMFP
+1125 PVESPARPRAQAQVPQQPAHSATPQQTPGADFMQTGGMYP
-1131 NQRAAQRHR
+1131 NQRAAQRRHQAA
-1140 MQQTAS
+1140 MQATA
-1146 QQDAS
+1146 A
-1151 QQAMPQRD
+1151 P
-1159 VFQRTQQPATEPR
+1159 QQPAEQRFT
-1172 YGSASVAG
+1172 SASVAG
-1180 AMSTLLRYQN
+1180 AMQGLLNYQN
-1190 QSGEDLGGVF
+1190 DSGEDVGGVF
-1200 SDPSEISPEGLD
+1200 TNPDEISPEGLG
-1212 EYASESGFEN
+1212 EYANGFGFVG

>member
-1 MSKITIDD
+1 MSRLTIDD

-18 ERRSRAAE
+18 QRRASALE
-26 AGWQKGVKQM
+26 AGWQKGVCQM
-36 DKRLKTLRRKR
+36 DKRLKKLRKKR
-47 DKLVAKTGVDAPS
+47 DRYVAKCGAEVPS
-60 IPTGEYLATESEEAG
+60 IPLGSSWATDEAQAD
-75 LGINP
+75 LGVNT

-100 YEMLT
+100 YELLT

-110 RIGDGTYSIALRVDD
+110 RIDSETYSIALRVDD

-142 WAAYLD
+142 WAGYLD
-148 SLDHTVRLGVFIMN
+148 SLDHTVRLGIFIMN

-175 YREVP
+175 FREVP

-201 KSSRSVRRDRIV
+201 KSSRSVRRDRII
-213 TIAVDADTLERAVP
+213 TIAVSADTLERAVP
-227 RLSQEADSFLRFMRD
+227 RLSQEADSFLRFIRD

-247 HLLDGQQRLDII
+247 HVLDGQQRLDII
-259 QAMTR
+259 QTMTR
-264 QDDKPGTA
+264 QDDGPGTA
-272 SFDNLRG
+272 NFERLSG

-285 RELVAPTSVLT
+285 RELVAPSSVLT

-307 VGRRWVKTYTVTL
+307 IGRRWVKTYDVTL

-328 DSFISDLTGLPYDM
+328 DSFISDLTGLPYDL
-342 TVAWHIRPWEFAA
+342 TVAWHIRPWEFSA
-355 AISAAENHLHDI
+355 AISAAENHLHEI

-374 QFNASR
+374 QFNTSR

-385 FVDQNNMPPVMRE
+385 FVDQNNMPPTMRE

-406 RDDLERAEMH
+406 RDDLESAEMH

-451 YPDAWRA
+451 YPDSWRA
-458 LREEA
+458 LREES
-463 FSTALPL
+463 FSTALPI
-470 GTPFVPYER
+470 GAPYIPYER

-484 PLSHMMMFVAAEMSD
+484 PLSHMLMFVAAEMND

-511 RSFIVYDPVAHEH
+511 RSFIVYDPVSHEH

-548 VHLKHPEDD
+548 VHLKHPDDD
-557 VITIDPEGEYVTGTE
+557 VITIDPEGEYVTPTE

-637 AAAAYSY
+637 AAAAYAY
-644 SRYLDDPRPEN
+644 NRYLDDPRPVN
-655 LPTLQDIYDFLMAE
+655 LPTLQDIYDFLMSE

-735 SANRRAGKRTWLI
+735 SANRRAGRRTWLI

-802 PFVTVLQQTSDLL
+802 PFVTILQQTSDLL

-838 EGLYVFKNRVVHFDY
+838 EGLYVFKNRVVHFDF
-853 QIDPKTCPTL
+853 QIDSKICPTL

-869 RPADIKRRAAK
+869 RPADIKRRAARPVS
-880 TAPPSPD
+880 AGPD
-887 GIQLDEPDDETA
+887 VGSLDEPEDDSSSNS
-899 PRDAREDI
+899 RSRREEI
-907 RLNVPSPETRT
+907 GRCVPSPAHMAPSPRPLPDSQPANVQIGFNGGDN
-918 RRVADTR
+918 RNAVA
-925 PTARLD
+925 AN
-931 SVYKAGGGRQSPPR
+931 
-945 QNERNDD
+945 NERMED
-952 MDIRDFTEG
+952 MDIRDFQEG

-967 NTRRRPSEEELRQQA
+967 NTRRLPTEEELRAQA
-982 EADLREKVV
+982 EAELKELVLNA
-991 TIVEDVFGRES
+991 INQVFTHES
-1002 DTHFDDLALALGAQ
+1002 DTHFDDFALALSSAGITLGA
-1016 GLTVG
+1016 
-1021 TDPSGDIA
+1021 DPSGDIA
-1029 FSDGTVA
+1029 FSNGTVA

-1050 ALSERANGIDAEEI
+1050 AMSEHANGLDV
-1064 QPEETSR
+1064 
-1071 PEPAPQTRAPESQHE
+1071 APQTQTATAAEQAQPVDGSNVQAGSRSDGARLQQTESPARPDTQAQAYRQSAHAA
-1086 PVSRQAPATQVFAR
+1086 SSQQAPAATFTQ
-1100 QQAPRGQYAQP
+1100 PN
-1111 AAAMPAAEPAPVQQ
+1111 
-1125 PRGMFP
+1125 GMYP
-1131 NQRAAQRHR
+1131 NQRAAQRHLKQAA
-1140 MQQTAS
+1140 MQAAATP
-1146 QQDAS
+1146 QQSDD
-1151 QQAMPQRD
+1151 QR
-1159 VFQRTQQPATEPR
+1159 FT
-1172 YGSASVAG
+1172 SASVAG
-1180 AMSTLLRYQN
+1180 AMQGLLGYQN
-1190 QSGEDLGGVF
+1190 DSGEDLGGMF
-1200 SDPSEISPEGLD
+1200 ASPDEISPEGLT
-1212 EYASESGFEN
+1212 EYAGGSGFVG

>member
-1 MSKITIDD
+1 MSKLTIDD

-18 ERRSRAAE
+18 QRRSSALE
-26 AGWQKGVKQM
+26 ADWQKGVRQM
-36 DKRLKTLRRKR
+36 DKRLKKLRKKR
-47 DKLVAKTGVDAPS
+47 DRYVAKCGADVPS
-60 IPTGEYLATESEEAG
+60 IPLGSSWATDEAQAD
-75 LGINP
+75 LGVNT

-100 YEMLT
+100 YELLT

-110 RIGDGTYSIALRVDD
+110 RIDSETYSIALRVDD

-142 WAAYLD
+142 WAGYLD
-148 SLDHTVRLGVFIMN
+148 SLDHTVRLGIFIMN

-175 YREVP
+175 FREVP

-201 KSSRSVRRDRIV
+201 KSSRSVRRDRII
-213 TIAVDADTLERAVP
+213 TIAVSADTLERAVP
-227 RLSQEADSFLRFMRD
+227 RLSQEADSFLRFIRD

-247 HLLDGQQRLDII
+247 HVLDGQQRLDII
-259 QAMTR
+259 QTMTR
-264 QDDKPGTA
+264 QDDSPGTA
-272 SFDNLRG
+272 NFERLSG

-285 RELVAPTSVLT
+285 RELVAPSSVLT

-307 VGRRWVKTYTVTL
+307 IGRRWVKTYDVTL

-328 DSFISDLTGLPYDM
+328 DSFISDLTGLPYDL
-342 TVAWHIRPWEFAA
+342 TVAWHIRPWEFSA
-355 AISAAENHLHDI
+355 AISAAENHLHEI

-374 QFNASR
+374 QFNTSR

-385 FVDQNNMPPVMRE
+385 FVDQNNMPPAMRE

-406 RDDLERAEMH
+406 RDDLESAEMH

-451 YPDAWRA
+451 YPDSWRA
-458 LREEA
+458 LRGES
-463 FSTALPL
+463 FSTALPI
-470 GTPFVPYER
+470 GAPYIPYER

-484 PLSHMMMFVAAEMSD
+484 PLSHMLMFVAAEMND

-511 RSFIVYDPVAHEH
+511 RSFIVYDPVSHEH

-548 VHLKHPEDD
+548 VHLKHPDDD
-557 VITIDPEGEYVTGTE
+557 VITIDPEGEYVTPTE

-637 AAAAYSY
+637 AAAAYAY
-644 SRYLDDPRPEN
+644 NRYLDEPRPEN
-655 LPTLQDIYDFLMAE
+655 LPTLQDIYDFLMSE

-735 SANRRAGKRTWLI
+735 SANRRAGRRTWLI

-802 PFVTVLQQTSDLL
+802 PFVTILQQTSDLL

-838 EGLYVFKNRVVHFDY
+838 EGLYVFKNRVVHFDF
-853 QIDPKTCPTL
+853 QIDSKICPTL

-869 RPADIKRRAAK
+869 RPADIKRRAARPVS
-880 TAPPSPD
+880 AGPD
-887 GIQLDEPDDETA
+887 VGSLDEPEDDSSSNL
-899 PRDAREDI
+899 RSRREGI
-907 RLNVPSPETRT
+907 GRCVPSPAHMAPSPLPLPDSQPANVQIGFNGGDNRNA
-918 RRVADTR
+918 VA
-925 PTARLD
+925 AN
-931 SVYKAGGGRQSPPR
+931 
-945 QNERNDD
+945 NERMED
-952 MDIRDFTEG
+952 MDIRDFQEG

-967 NTRRRPSEEELRQQA
+967 NTRRLPTEEELRAQA
-982 EADLREKVV
+982 ESELRDLVLNA
-991 TIVEDVFGRES
+991 INQVFTHES
-1002 DTHFDDLALALGAQ
+1002 DTHFDDFALALSSAGITLGA
-1016 GLTVG
+1016 
-1021 TDPSGDIA
+1021 DPSGDIA
-1029 FSDGTVA
+1029 FSNGTVA

-1050 ALSERANGIDAEEI
+1050 AMSEHANGLDV
-1064 QPEETSR
+1064 
-1071 PEPAPQTRAPESQHE
+1071 APQTQTAAAPNQAQPLDGSNVQAGSRSDGARLQQTESPARPDTQAQAYRQPAHAA
-1086 PVSRQAPATQVFAR
+1086 SSQQAPAASFTQ
-1100 QQAPRGQYAQP
+1100 PN
-1111 AAAMPAAEPAPVQQ
+1111 
-1125 PRGMFP
+1125 GMYP
-1131 NQRAAQRHR
+1131 NQRAAQRHLKQAA
-1140 MQQTAS
+1140 MQAAATP
-1146 QQDAS
+1146 QQSDD
-1151 QQAMPQRD
+1151 QR
-1159 VFQRTQQPATEPR
+1159 FT
-1172 YGSASVAG
+1172 SASVAG
-1180 AMSTLLRYQN
+1180 AMQGLLGYQN
-1190 QSGEDLGGVF
+1190 DSGEDLGGMF
-1200 SDPSEISPEGLD
+1200 ASPDEISPEGLT
-1212 EYASESGFEN
+1212 EYADGSGFVG

>member
-1 MSKITIDD
+1 MSRMTIED

-18 ERRSRAAE
+18 QRRANAVE
-26 AGWQKGVKQM
+26 AGWPKGVRQM
-36 DKRLKTLRRKR
+36 DKRLKKLNKKR
-47 DKLVAKTGVDAPS
+47 DKHLAKYGPDVPS
-60 IPTGEYLATESEEAG
+60 IP
-75 LGINP
+75 LGSSWETDEDQADLGVNT

-100 YEMLT
+100 YELLT

-110 RIGDGTYSIALRVDD
+110 RIDSATYSIALRVDD

-135 QYLVREA
+135 QYRVREA

-148 SLDHTVRLGVFIMN
+148 SLDHTVRLGIFIMN

-175 YREVP
+175 FREVP
-180 GDERGN
+180 GDDRGN

-213 TIAVDADTLERAVP
+213 TIAVSADTLDRAVP

-247 HLLDGQQRLDII
+247 HILDGQQRLDII

-264 QDDKPGTA
+264 QDDNPGTA
-272 SFDNLRG
+272 NFERLSG

-285 RELVAPTSVLT
+285 RELVAPSSVLT

-307 VGRRWVKTYTVTL
+307 VGRRWVKTYDVTL

-328 DSFISDLTGLPYDM
+328 DSFISDLTGLPYDL
-342 TVAWHIRPWEFAA
+342 TVAWHIRPWEFSA
-355 AISAAENHLHDI
+355 AISAAENHLHEI

-374 QFNASR
+374 QFNTSR

-385 FVDQNNMPPVMRE
+385 FVDQSNMPPAMRE

-406 RDDLERAEMH
+406 RDDLESAEMH

-421 TVVTVQGRTETELEE
+421 TVVAVQGRTETELEE

-451 YPDAWRA
+451 YPDSWRA
-458 LREEA
+458 LREES
-463 FSTALPL
+463 FSTALPI
-470 GTPFVPYER
+470 GTPYIPYER

-484 PLSHMMMFVAAEMSD
+484 PLAHMMMFVAAEMND

-511 RSFIVYDPVAHEH
+511 RSFIVYDPVSHEH

-548 VHLKHPEDD
+548 VHLKHPDDD
-557 VITIDPEGEYVTGTE
+557 VITIDPEGEYVTPTE

-587 FINPLDISLAYGS
+587 YINPLDISLAYGS

-637 AAAAYSY
+637 AAAAYAY
-644 SRYLDDPRPEN
+644 NRYLDDPRPEN
-655 LPTLQDIYDFLMAE
+655 LPTLQDIYDFLMSE

-694 FNHPTNVN
+694 FNHPTNVD

-735 SANRRAGKRTWLI
+735 SANRRAGRRTWLV

-838 EGLYVFKNRVVHFDY
+838 EGLYVFKNRVVHFDFP
-853 QIDPKTCPTL
+853 IDQKICPTL

-869 RPADIKRRAAK
+869 RPADIKRRVARPVPAK
-880 TAPPSPD
+880 ADVDT
-887 GIQLDEPDDETA
+887 LDEPEDA
-899 PRDAREDI
+899 PSSSSRPRREEI
-907 RLNVPSPETRT
+907 GRSVPSPAHMAPPPQVRSSDRPASEQFGFNGGDNRDA
-918 RRVADTR
+918 VA
-925 PTARLD
+925 A
-931 SVYKAGGGRQSPPR
+931 K
-945 QNERNDD
+945 NERMED
-952 MDIRDFTEG
+952 MDIRDFQEG
-961 ADFSRF
+961 VSFSRF
-967 NTRRRPSEEELRQQA
+967 NTRRLPTEEELRAQA
-982 EADLREKVV
+982 EAELKELVLNA
-991 TIVEDVFGRES
+991 INQVFTRES
-1002 DTHFDDLALALGAQ
+1002 DTHFDDFALALSAAGITLGA
-1016 GLTVG
+1016 
-1021 TDPSGDIA
+1021 DPSGDIA
-1029 FSDGTVA
+1029 FSNGTVA

-1050 ALSERANGIDAEEI
+1050 AMSERANGLDAV
-1064 QPEETSR
+1064 T
-1071 PEPAPQTRAPESQHE
+1071 EP
-1086 PVSRQAPATQVFAR
+1086 
-1100 QQAPRGQYAQP
+1100 QP
-1111 AAAMPAAEPAPVQQ
+1111 AAAPELSQPVEEGAVQAASRFDGARQQ
-1125 PRGMFP
+1125 PVESPARPHAQAQVPQQPAHSATPQQTPGADFMQTGGMYP
-1131 NQRAAQRHR
+1131 NQRAAQRRHQAA
-1140 MQQTAS
+1140 MQATA
-1146 QQDAS
+1146 A
-1151 QQAMPQRD
+1151 P
-1159 VFQRTQQPATEPR
+1159 QQPAEQRFT
-1172 YGSASVAG
+1172 SASVAG
-1180 AMSTLLRYQN
+1180 AMQGLLNYQN
-1190 QSGEDLGGVF
+1190 DSGEDIGGVF
-1200 SDPSEISPEGLD
+1200 TNPDEISPEGLG
-1212 EYASESGFEN
+1212 EYASGSGFVG

>member
-1 MSKITIDD
+1 MSRMTIED

-18 ERRSRAAE
+18 QRRANAVE
-26 AGWQKGVKQM
+26 AGWPKGVRQM
-36 DKRLKTLRRKR
+36 DKRLKKLKKKR
-47 DKLVAKTGVDAPS
+47 DKHLAKYGPDVPS
-60 IPTGEYLATESEEAG
+60 IP
-75 LGINP
+75 LGSSWETDEDQADLGVNT

-100 YEMLT
+100 YELLT

-110 RIGDGTYSIALRVDD
+110 RIDSATYSIALRVDD

-135 QYLVREA
+135 QYRVREA

-148 SLDHTVRLGVFIMN
+148 SLDHTVRLGIFIMN

-175 YREVP
+175 FREVP
-180 GDERGN
+180 GDDRGN

-213 TIAVDADTLERAVP
+213 TIAVSADTLERAVP

-247 HLLDGQQRLDII
+247 HILDGQQRLDII

-264 QDDKPGTA
+264 QDDNPGTA
-272 SFDNLRG
+272 NFERLSG

-285 RELVAPTSVLT
+285 RELVAPSSVLT

-307 VGRRWVKTYTVTL
+307 VGRRWVKTYDVTL

-328 DSFISDLTGLPYDM
+328 DSFISDLTGLPYDL
-342 TVAWHIRPWEFAA
+342 TVAWHIRPWEFSA
-355 AISAAENHLHDI
+355 AISAAENHLHEI

-374 QFNASR
+374 QFNTSR

-385 FVDQNNMPPVMRE
+385 FVDQSNMPPAMRE

-406 RDDLERAEMH
+406 RDDLESAEMH

-421 TVVTVQGRTETELEE
+421 TVVAVQGRTETELEE

-451 YPDAWRA
+451 YPDSWRA
-458 LREEA
+458 LREES
-463 FSTALPL
+463 FSTALPI
-470 GTPFVPYER
+470 GTPYIPYER

-484 PLSHMMMFVAAEMSD
+484 PLAHMMMFVAAEMND

-511 RSFIVYDPVAHEH
+511 RSFIVYDPVSHEH

-548 VHLKHPEDD
+548 VHLKHPDDD
-557 VITIDPEGEYVTGTE
+557 VITIDPEGEYVTPTE

-587 FINPLDISLAYGS
+587 YINPLDISLAYGS

-637 AAAAYSY
+637 AAAAYAY
-644 SRYLDDPRPEN
+644 NRYLDDPRPEN
-655 LPTLQDIYDFLMAE
+655 LPTLQDIYDFLMSE

-682 LIRRYVTGTLSL
+682 LIRRYVTGTLAL
-694 FNHPTNVN
+694 FNHPTNVD

-735 SANRRAGKRTWLI
+735 SANRRAGRRTWLV

-770 RGGKWDFYINA
+770 RGGKWDSYINA

-838 EGLYVFKNRVVHFDY
+838 EGLYVFKNRVVHFDFP
-853 QIDPKTCPTL
+853 IDQKICPTL

-869 RPADIKRRAAK
+869 RPADIKRRVAR
-880 TAPPSPD
+880 PVPVRPD
-887 GIQLDEPDDETA
+887 VDTLDEPEDA
-899 PRDAREDI
+899 PSSSSRSRREEI
-907 RLNVPSPETRT
+907 GRSVPSPAHMAPPPQVRSSDRPASEQFGFNGGDNRDA
-918 RRVADTR
+918 VA
-925 PTARLD
+925 A
-931 SVYKAGGGRQSPPR
+931 K
-945 QNERNDD
+945 NERMED
-952 MDIRDFTEG
+952 MDIRDFQEG
-961 ADFSRF
+961 VSYSRF
-967 NTRRRPSEEELRQQA
+967 NTRRLPTEEELRAQA
-982 EADLREKVV
+982 KAELKELVLNAIDQ
-991 TIVEDVFGRES
+991 VFTRES
-1002 DTHFDDLALALGAQ
+1002 DTHFDDFALALSAAGITLGA
-1016 GLTVG
+1016 
-1021 TDPSGDIA
+1021 DPSGDIA
-1029 FSDGTVA
+1029 FSNGTVA

-1050 ALSERANGIDAEEI
+1050 AMSERANGLDAVTK
-1064 QPEETSR
+1064 P
-1071 PEPAPQTRAPESQHE
+1071 
-1086 PVSRQAPATQVFAR
+1086 
-1100 QQAPRGQYAQP
+1100 QP
-1111 AAAMPAAEPAPVQQ
+1111 AAAPELSQPVEEDAVQAASRFDGARQQ
-1125 PRGMFP
+1125 PVESPARPCAQAQVPQQPAHSATPQQTPGADFMQTGGMYP
-1131 NQRAAQRHR
+1131 NQRAAQRRHQAA
-1140 MQQTAS
+1140 MQATA
-1146 QQDAS
+1146 A
-1151 QQAMPQRD
+1151 P
-1159 VFQRTQQPATEPR
+1159 QQPAEQRFT
-1172 YGSASVAG
+1172 SASVAG
-1180 AMSTLLRYQN
+1180 AMQGLLNYQN
-1190 QSGEDLGGVF
+1190 DSGEDVGGVF
-1200 SDPSEISPEGLD
+1200 TNPDEISPEGLG
-1212 EYASESGFEN
+1212 EYVNGSGFVG

>member
-1 MSKITIDD
+1 MSKLTIDD

-18 ERRSRAAE
+18 QRRSSALE
-26 AGWQKGVKQM
+26 AGWQKGVRQM
-36 DKRLKTLRRKR
+36 DKRLKKLRKKR
-47 DKLVAKTGVDAPS
+47 DRYVAKCGADVPS
-60 IPTGEYLATESEEAG
+60 IPLGSSWATDEAQAD
-75 LGINP
+75 LGVNT

-100 YEMLT
+100 YELLT

-110 RIGDGTYSIALRVDD
+110 RIDSETYSIALRVDD

-142 WAAYLD
+142 WAGYLD
-148 SLDHTVRLGVFIMN
+148 SLDHTVRLGIFIMN

-175 YREVP
+175 FREVP

-201 KSSRSVRRDRIV
+201 KSSRSVRRDRII
-213 TIAVDADTLERAVP
+213 TIAVSADTLERAVP
-227 RLSQEADSFLRFMRD
+227 RLSQEADSFLRFIRD

-247 HLLDGQQRLDII
+247 HVLDGQQRLDII
-259 QAMTR
+259 QTMTR
-264 QDDKPGTA
+264 QDDSPGTA
-272 SFDNLRG
+272 SFERLSG

-285 RELVAPTSVLT
+285 RELVAPSSVLT

-307 VGRRWVKTYTVTL
+307 IGRRWVKTYDVTL

-328 DSFISDLTGLPYDM
+328 DSFISDLTGLPYDL
-342 TVAWHIRPWEFAA
+342 TVAWHIRPWEFSA
-355 AISAAENHLHDI
+355 AISAAENHLHEI

-374 QFNASR
+374 QFNTSR

-385 FVDQNNMPPVMRE
+385 FVDQNNMPPAMRE

-406 RDDLERAEMH
+406 RDDLESAEMH

-451 YPDAWRA
+451 YPDSWRA
-458 LREEA
+458 LREES
-463 FSTALPL
+463 FSTALPI
-470 GTPFVPYER
+470 GAPYIPYER

-484 PLSHMMMFVAAEMSD
+484 PLSHMLMFVAAEMND

-511 RSFIVYDPVAHEH
+511 RSFIVYDPVSHEH

-548 VHLKHPEDD
+548 VHLKHPDDD
-557 VITIDPEGEYVTGTE
+557 VITIDPEGEYVTPTE

-637 AAAAYSY
+637 AAAAYAY
-644 SRYLDDPRPEN
+644 NRYLDDPRPEN
-655 LPTLQDIYDFLMAE
+655 LPTLQDIYDFLMSE

-735 SANRRAGKRTWLI
+735 SANRRAGRRTWLI

-802 PFVTVLQQTSDLL
+802 PFVTILQQTSDLL

-838 EGLYVFKNRVVHFDY
+838 EGLYVFKNRVVHFDF
-853 QIDPKTCPTL
+853 QIDSKICPTL

-869 RPADIKRRAAK
+869 RPADIKRRAARPVS
-880 TAPPSPD
+880 AGPD
-887 GIQLDEPDDETA
+887 VSSLDEPEDDSSSNL
-899 PRDAREDI
+899 RSRREEI
-907 RLNVPSPETRT
+907 GRCVPSPAHMAPSPLPLPDSQPAKVQIGFNGGDNRNA
-918 RRVADTR
+918 VA
-925 PTARLD
+925 
-931 SVYKAGGGRQSPPR
+931 VN
-945 QNERNDD
+945 NERMED
-952 MDIRDFTEG
+952 MDIRDFQEG

-967 NTRRRPSEEELRQQA
+967 NTRRLPTEEELRAQA
-982 EADLREKVV
+982 EAELKDLVLNA
-991 TIVEDVFGRES
+991 INQVFTHES
-1002 DTHFDDLALALGAQ
+1002 DTHFDDFALALSSAGITLGA
-1016 GLTVG
+1016 
-1021 TDPSGDIA
+1021 DPSGDVA
-1029 FSDGTVA
+1029 FSNGTVA

-1050 ALSERANGIDAEEI
+1050 AMSEHANGLDV
-1064 QPEETSR
+1064 
-1071 PEPAPQTRAPESQHE
+1071 APQTQTATAPEQAQPVDGSKVQAGSRSDGARLQQTESPARPDTQAQAYRQPAHAASSQ
-1086 PVSRQAPATQVFAR
+1086 QAPAASFTQ
-1100 QQAPRGQYAQP
+1100 PN
-1111 AAAMPAAEPAPVQQ
+1111 
-1125 PRGMFP
+1125 GMYP
-1131 NQRAAQRHR
+1131 NQRAAQRHLKQAA
-1140 MQQTAS
+1140 MQAAATP
-1146 QQDAS
+1146 QQSDD
-1151 QQAMPQRD
+1151 QR
-1159 VFQRTQQPATEPR
+1159 FT
-1172 YGSASVAG
+1172 SASVAG
-1180 AMSTLLRYQN
+1180 AMQGLLGYQN
-1190 QSGEDLGGVF
+1190 DSGEDLGGMF
-1200 SDPSEISPEGLD
+1200 ASPDEISPEGLT
-1212 EYASESGFEN
+1212 EYADGSGFVG

>member
-1 MSKITIDD
+1 MSRLTIDD

-18 ERRSRAAE
+18 QRRASALE
-26 AGWQKGVKQM
+26 AGWQKGVCQM
-36 DKRLKTLRRKR
+36 DKRLKKLRKKR
-47 DKLVAKTGVDAPS
+47 DRYVAKCGAEVPS
-60 IPTGEYLATESEEAG
+60 IPLGSSWATDEAQAD
-75 LGINP
+75 LGVNT

-100 YEMLT
+100 YELLT

-110 RIGDGTYSIALRVDD
+110 RIDSETYSIALRVDD

-142 WAAYLD
+142 WAGYLD
-148 SLDHTVRLGVFIMN
+148 SLDHTVRLGIFIMN

-175 YREVP
+175 FREVP

-201 KSSRSVRRDRIV
+201 KSSRSVRRDRII
-213 TIAVDADTLERAVP
+213 TIAVSADTLERAVP
-227 RLSQEADSFLRFMRD
+227 RLSQEADSFLRFIRD

-247 HLLDGQQRLDII
+247 HVLDGQQRLDII
-259 QAMTR
+259 QTMTR
-264 QDDKPGTA
+264 QDDGPGTA
-272 SFDNLRG
+272 NFERLSG

-285 RELVAPTSVLT
+285 RELVAPSSVLT

-307 VGRRWVKTYTVTL
+307 IGRRWVKTYDVTL

-328 DSFISDLTGLPYDM
+328 DSFISDLTGLPYDL
-342 TVAWHIRPWEFAA
+342 TVAWHIRPWEFSA
-355 AISAAENHLHDI
+355 AISAAENHLHEI

-374 QFNASR
+374 QFNTSR

-385 FVDQNNMPPVMRE
+385 FVDQNNMPPAMRE

-406 RDDLERAEMH
+406 RDDLESAEMH

-451 YPDAWRA
+451 YPDSWRA
-458 LREEA
+458 LREES
-463 FSTALPL
+463 FSTALPI
-470 GTPFVPYER
+470 GAPYIPYER

-484 PLSHMMMFVAAEMSD
+484 PLSHMLMFVAAEMND

-511 RSFIVYDPVAHEH
+511 RSFIVYDPVSHEH

-548 VHLKHPEDD
+548 VHLKHPDDD
-557 VITIDPEGEYVTGTE
+557 VITIDPEGEYVTPTE

-637 AAAAYSY
+637 AAAAYAY
-644 SRYLDDPRPEN
+644 NRYLDDPRPVN
-655 LPTLQDIYDFLMAE
+655 LPTLQDIYDFLMSE

-735 SANRRAGKRTWLI
+735 SANRRAGRRTWLI

-802 PFVTVLQQTSDLL
+802 PFVTILQQTSDLL

-838 EGLYVFKNRVVHFDY
+838 EGLYVFKNRVVHFDF
-853 QIDPKTCPTL
+853 QIDSKICPTL

-869 RPADIKRRAAK
+869 RPADIKRRAARPVS
-880 TAPPSPD
+880 AGPD
-887 GIQLDEPDDETA
+887 VGSLDEPDDD
-899 PRDAREDI
+899 PSSNSRSRREEI
-907 RLNVPSPETRT
+907 GRCVPSPAHMAPSPRPLPDSQPANVQIGFNGGDN
-918 RRVADTR
+918 RNAVA
-925 PTARLD
+925 AN
-931 SVYKAGGGRQSPPR
+931 
-945 QNERNDD
+945 NERMED
-952 MDIRDFTEG
+952 MDIRDFQEG

-967 NTRRRPSEEELRQQA
+967 NTRRLPTEEELRAQA
-982 EADLREKVV
+982 EAELKELVLNA
-991 TIVEDVFGRES
+991 INQVFTHES
-1002 DTHFDDLALALGAQ
+1002 DTHFDDFALALSSAGITLGA
-1016 GLTVG
+1016 
-1021 TDPSGDIA
+1021 DPSGDIA
-1029 FSDGTVA
+1029 FSNGTVA

-1050 ALSERANGIDAEEI
+1050 AMSEHANGLDV
-1064 QPEETSR
+1064 
-1071 PEPAPQTRAPESQHE
+1071 APQTQTATAPEQAQPVDGSNVQAGSRSDGARLQQTESPARPDTQAQAYRQSAHAASSQ
-1086 PVSRQAPATQVFAR
+1086 QAPAATFTQ
-1100 QQAPRGQYAQP
+1100 PN
-1111 AAAMPAAEPAPVQQ
+1111 
-1125 PRGMFP
+1125 GMYP
-1131 NQRAAQRHR
+1131 NQRAAQRHLKQAA
-1140 MQQTAS
+1140 MQAAATP
-1146 QQDAS
+1146 QQSDE
-1151 QQAMPQRD
+1151 QR
-1159 VFQRTQQPATEPR
+1159 FT
-1172 YGSASVAG
+1172 SASVAG
-1180 AMSTLLRYQN
+1180 AMQGLLGYQN
-1190 QSGEDLGGVF
+1190 DSGEDLGGMF
-1200 SDPSEISPEGLD
+1200 ASPDEISPEGLT
-1212 EYASESGFEN
+1212 EYADGSGFVG

>member
-1 MSKITIDD
+1 MSRLTIDD

-18 ERRSRAAE
+18 QRRASALE
-26 AGWQKGVKQM
+26 AGWQKGVCQM
-36 DKRLKTLRRKR
+36 DKRLKKLRKKR
-47 DKLVAKTGVDAPS
+47 DRYVAKCGAEVPS
-60 IPTGEYLATESEEAG
+60 IPLGSSWATDEAQAD
-75 LGINP
+75 LGVNT

-100 YEMLT
+100 YELLT

-110 RIGDGTYSIALRVDD
+110 RIDSETYSIALRVDD

-142 WAAYLD
+142 WAGYLD
-148 SLDHTVRLGVFIMN
+148 SLDHTVRLGIFIMN

-175 YREVP
+175 FREVP

-201 KSSRSVRRDRIV
+201 KSSRSVRRDRII
-213 TIAVDADTLERAVP
+213 TIAVSADTLERAVP
-227 RLSQEADSFLRFMRD
+227 RLSQEADSFLRFIRD

-247 HLLDGQQRLDII
+247 HVLDGQQRLDII
-259 QAMTR
+259 QTMTR
-264 QDDKPGTA
+264 QDDGPGTA
-272 SFDNLRG
+272 NFERLSG

-285 RELVAPTSVLT
+285 RELVAPSSVLT

-307 VGRRWVKTYTVTL
+307 VGRRWVKTYDVTL

-328 DSFISDLTGLPYDM
+328 DSFISDLTGLPYDL
-342 TVAWHIRPWEFAA
+342 TVAWHIRPWEFSA
-355 AISAAENHLHDI
+355 AISAAENHLHEI

-374 QFNASR
+374 QFNTSR

-385 FVDQNNMPPVMRE
+385 FVDQNNMPPTMRE

-406 RDDLERAEMH
+406 RDDLESAEMH

-451 YPDAWRA
+451 YPDSWRA
-458 LREEA
+458 LREES
-463 FSTALPL
+463 FSTALPI
-470 GTPFVPYER
+470 GAPYIPYER

-484 PLSHMMMFVAAEMSD
+484 PLSHMLMFVAAEMND

-511 RSFIVYDPVAHEH
+511 RSFIVYDPVSHEH

-548 VHLKHPEDD
+548 VHLKHPDDD
-557 VITIDPEGEYVTGTE
+557 VITIDPEGEYVTPTE

-637 AAAAYSY
+637 AAAAYAY
-644 SRYLDDPRPEN
+644 NRYLDDPRPEN
-655 LPTLQDIYDFLMAE
+655 LPTLQDIYNFLMSE

-735 SANRRAGKRTWLI
+735 SANRRAGRRTWLI

-802 PFVTVLQQTSDLL
+802 PFVTILQQTSDLL

-838 EGLYVFKNRVVHFDY
+838 EGLYVFKNRVVHFDF
-853 QIDPKTCPTL
+853 QIDSKICPTL

-869 RPADIKRRAAK
+869 RPADIKRRAARPVS
-880 TAPPSPD
+880 AGPD
-887 GIQLDEPDDETA
+887 VGSLDEPEDDSSSNS
-899 PRDAREDI
+899 RSRREEI
-907 RLNVPSPETRT
+907 GRCVPSPAHMAPSPRPLPDSQPANVQIGFNGGDN
-918 RRVADTR
+918 RNAVA
-925 PTARLD
+925 AN
-931 SVYKAGGGRQSPPR
+931 
-945 QNERNDD
+945 NERMED
-952 MDIRDFTEG
+952 MDIRDFQEG

-967 NTRRRPSEEELRQQA
+967 NTRRLPTEEELRAQA
-982 EADLREKVV
+982 EAELKELVLNA
-991 TIVEDVFGRES
+991 INQVFTHES
-1002 DTHFDDLALALGAQ
+1002 DTHFDDFALALSSAGITLGA
-1016 GLTVG
+1016 
-1021 TDPSGDIA
+1021 DPSGDIA
-1029 FSDGTVA
+1029 FSNGTVA

-1050 ALSERANGIDAEEI
+1050 AMSEHANGLDV
-1064 QPEETSR
+1064 
-1071 PEPAPQTRAPESQHE
+1071 APQTQTATAAEQAQPVDGSNVQAGSRSDGARLQQTESPARPDTQAQAYRQ
-1086 PVSRQAPATQVFAR
+1086 SALAASSQQAPAATFTQ
-1100 QQAPRGQYAQP
+1100 PN
-1111 AAAMPAAEPAPVQQ
+1111 
-1125 PRGMFP
+1125 GMYP
-1131 NQRAAQRHR
+1131 NQRAAQRHLKQAA
-1140 MQQTAS
+1140 MQAAATP
-1146 QQDAS
+1146 QQSDD
-1151 QQAMPQRD
+1151 QR
-1159 VFQRTQQPATEPR
+1159 FT
-1172 YGSASVAG
+1172 SASVAG
-1180 AMSTLLRYQN
+1180 AMQGLLGYQN
-1190 QSGEDLGGVF
+1190 DSGEDLGGMF
-1200 SDPSEISPEGLD
+1200 ASPDEISPEGLT
-1212 EYASESGFEN
+1212 EYAGGSGFVG

>member
-1 MSKITIDD
+1 MSRMTIED

-18 ERRSRAAE
+18 QHRANAVE
-26 AGWQKGVKQM
+26 AGWPKGVRQM
-36 DKRLKTLRRKR
+36 DKRLKKLNKKR
-47 DKLVAKTGVDAPS
+47 DKHLAKYGPDVPS
-60 IPTGEYLATESEEAG
+60 IP
-75 LGINP
+75 LGSSWETDEDQADLGVNT

-85 VKLVQPKWS
+85 VKLVQPKWT

-100 YEMLT
+100 YELLT

-110 RIGDGTYSIALRVDD
+110 RIDSATYSIALRVDD

-135 QYLVREA
+135 QYRVREA

-148 SLDHTVRLGVFIMN
+148 SLDHTVRLGIFIMN

-175 YREVP
+175 FREVP
-180 GDERGN
+180 GDDRGN

-213 TIAVDADTLERAVP
+213 TIAVSADTMERAVP
-227 RLSQEADSFLRFMRD
+227 CLSQEADSFLRFMRD

-247 HLLDGQQRLDII
+247 HILDGQQRLDII

-264 QDDKPGTA
+264 QDDNPGTA
-272 SFDNLRG
+272 NFERLSG

-285 RELVAPTSVLT
+285 RELVAPSSVLT
-296 ADGYRGDPRMI
+296 ADGYRGDSRMI
-307 VGRRWVKTYTVTL
+307 VGRRWVKTYDVTL

-328 DSFISDLTGLPYDM
+328 DSFISDLTGLPYDL
-342 TVAWHIRPWEFAA
+342 TVAWHIRPWEFSA
-355 AISAAENHLHDI
+355 AISAAENHLHEI

-374 QFNASR
+374 QFNTSR

-385 FVDQNNMPPVMRE
+385 FVDQSNMPPAMRE

-406 RDDLERAEMH
+406 RDDLESAEMH

-421 TVVTVQGRTETELEE
+421 TVVAVQGRTETELEE

-451 YPDAWRA
+451 YPDSWRA
-458 LREEA
+458 LREES
-463 FSTALPL
+463 FSTALPI
-470 GTPFVPYER
+470 GTPYIPYER

-484 PLSHMMMFVAAEMSD
+484 PLAHMMMFVAAEMND

-511 RSFIVYDPVAHEH
+511 RSFIVYDPVSHEH

-548 VHLKHPEDD
+548 VHLKHPDDD
-557 VITIDPEGEYVTGTE
+557 VITIDPEGEYVTPTE

-587 FINPLDISLAYGS
+587 YINPLDISLAYGS

-637 AAAAYSY
+637 AAAAYAY
-644 SRYLDDPRPEN
+644 NRYLDDPRPEN
-655 LPTLQDIYDFLMAE
+655 LPTLQDIYDFLMSE

-694 FNHPTNVN
+694 FNHPTNVD

-735 SANRRAGKRTWLI
+735 SANRRAGRRTWLV

-838 EGLYVFKNRVVHFDY
+838 EGLYVFKNRVVHFDFP
-853 QIDPKTCPTL
+853 IDQKICPTL

-869 RPADIKRRAAK
+869 RPADIKRRVAR
-880 TAPPSPD
+880 PVPVRPD
-887 GIQLDEPDDETA
+887 VDTLDEPEDA
-899 PRDAREDI
+899 PSSSSRSRREEI
-907 RLNVPSPETRT
+907 GRSVPSPAHMAPPPQVRSANRPASEQFGFNGGDNRDA
-918 RRVADTR
+918 VA
-925 PTARLD
+925 A
-931 SVYKAGGGRQSPPR
+931 K
-945 QNERNDD
+945 NERMED
-952 MDIRDFTEG
+952 MDIRDFQEG
-961 ADFSRF
+961 VSFSRF
-967 NTRRRPSEEELRQQA
+967 NTRRLPTEEELRAQA
-982 EADLREKVV
+982 EAELKELVLNAIDQ
-991 TIVEDVFGRES
+991 VFTRES
-1002 DTHFDDLALALGAQ
+1002 DTHFDDFALALSAAGITLGA
-1016 GLTVG
+1016 
-1021 TDPSGDIA
+1021 DPSGDIA
-1029 FSDGTVA
+1029 FSNGAVA
-1036 LSGSEVGYTLPALV
+1036 LSGSEVGYTLQALV
-1050 ALSERANGIDAEEI
+1050 AMSERANGLDAVAEPQSAAVPEQAQPIEEDTE
-1064 QPEETSR
+1064 QAASR
-1071 PEPAPQTRAPESQHE
+1071 LDG
-1086 PVSRQAPATQVFAR
+1086 VR
-1100 QQAPRGQYAQP
+1100 QQPVESPARPRTQAQVPQQP
-1111 AAAMPAAEPAPVQQ
+1111 AHSATPQQTSAADFMQTG
-1125 PRGMFP
+1125 GMYP
-1131 NQRAAQRHR
+1131 NQRAAQRRHQAA
-1140 MQQTAS
+1140 MQATA
-1146 QQDAS
+1146 A
-1151 QQAMPQRD
+1151 P
-1159 VFQRTQQPATEPR
+1159 QQPAEQRFT
-1172 YGSASVAG
+1172 SASVAG
-1180 AMSTLLRYQN
+1180 AMQGLLNYQN
-1190 QSGEDLGGVF
+1190 DSGEDIGGVF
-1200 SDPSEISPEGLD
+1200 ANPDEISPEGLG
-1212 EYASESGFEN
+1212 EYASGSGFVG

>member
-1 MSKITIDD
+1 MSRLTIDD

-18 ERRSRAAE
+18 QRRASALE
-26 AGWQKGVKQM
+26 AGWQKGVCQM
-36 DKRLKTLRRKR
+36 DKRLKKLRKKR
-47 DKLVAKTGVDAPS
+47 DRYVAKCGAEVPS
-60 IPTGEYLATESEEAG
+60 IPLGSSWATDEAQAD
-75 LGINP
+75 LGVNT

-100 YEMLT
+100 YELLT

-110 RIGDGTYSIALRVDD
+110 RIDSETYSIALRVDD

-142 WAAYLD
+142 WAGYLD
-148 SLDHTVRLGVFIMN
+148 SLDHTVRLGIFIMN

-175 YREVP
+175 FREVP

-201 KSSRSVRRDRIV
+201 KSSRSVRRDRII
-213 TIAVDADTLERAVP
+213 TIAVSADTLERAVP

-247 HLLDGQQRLDII
+247 HVLDGQQRLDII
-259 QAMTR
+259 QTMTR
-264 QDDKPGTA
+264 QDDTPGTA
-272 SFDNLRG
+272 NFERLSG

-285 RELVAPTSVLT
+285 RELVAPSSVLT

-307 VGRRWVKTYTVTL
+307 VGRRWVKTYDVTL

-328 DSFISDLTGLPYDM
+328 DSFISDLTGLPYDL
-342 TVAWHIRPWEFAA
+342 TVAWHIRPWEFSA
-355 AISAAENHLHDI
+355 AISAAENHLHEI

-374 QFNASR
+374 QFNTSR

-385 FVDQNNMPPVMRE
+385 FVDQNNMPPAMRE

-406 RDDLERAEMH
+406 RDDLESAEMH

-451 YPDAWRA
+451 YPDSWRA
-458 LREEA
+458 LREES
-463 FSTALPL
+463 FSTALPI
-470 GTPFVPYER
+470 GAPYIPYER

-484 PLSHMMMFVAAEMSD
+484 PLSHMLMFVAAEMND

-511 RSFIVYDPVAHEH
+511 RSFIVYDPVSHEH

-548 VHLKHPEDD
+548 VHLKHPDDD
-557 VITIDPEGEYVTGTE
+557 VITIDPEGEYVTPTE

-637 AAAAYSY
+637 AAAAYAY
-644 SRYLDDPRPEN
+644 NRYLDDPRPEN
-655 LPTLQDIYDFLMAE
+655 LPTLQDIYDFLMSE

-735 SANRRAGKRTWLI
+735 SENRRAGRRTWLI

-802 PFVTVLQQTSDLL
+802 PFVTILQQTSDLL

-838 EGLYVFKNRVVHFDY
+838 EGLYVFKNRVVHFDF
-853 QIDPKTCPTL
+853 QIDSKICPTL

-869 RPADIKRRAAK
+869 RPADIKRRAARPVL
-880 TAPPSPD
+880 AGPD
-887 GIQLDEPDDETA
+887 VGSLDEPEDDSSSNS
-899 PRDAREDI
+899 RSRREEI
-907 RLNVPSPETRT
+907 GRCVPSPAHMAPSPRPLPDSQPANVQIGFNGGDN
-918 RRVADTR
+918 RNAVA
-925 PTARLD
+925 AN
-931 SVYKAGGGRQSPPR
+931 
-945 QNERNDD
+945 NERMED
-952 MDIRDFTEG
+952 MDIRDFQEG

-967 NTRRRPSEEELRQQA
+967 NTRRLPTEEELRAQA
-982 EADLREKVV
+982 EAELKELVLNA
-991 TIVEDVFGRES
+991 INQVFTHES
-1002 DTHFDDLALALGAQ
+1002 DTHFDDFALALSSAGITLGA
-1016 GLTVG
+1016 
-1021 TDPSGDIA
+1021 DPSGDIA
-1029 FSDGTVA
+1029 FSNGTVA

-1050 ALSERANGIDAEEI
+1050 AMSEHANGLDV
-1064 QPEETSR
+1064 
-1071 PEPAPQTRAPESQHE
+1071 APQTQTATAPEQAQPVDGSNVQAGSRSDGARLQQTESPARPDTQAQAYRQSAHAASSQ
-1086 PVSRQAPATQVFAR
+1086 QAPAATFTQ
-1100 QQAPRGQYAQP
+1100 PN
-1111 AAAMPAAEPAPVQQ
+1111 
-1125 PRGMFP
+1125 GMYP
-1131 NQRAAQRHR
+1131 NQRAAQRHLKQAA
-1140 MQQTAS
+1140 MQAAATP
-1146 QQDAS
+1146 QQSDE
-1151 QQAMPQRD
+1151 QR
-1159 VFQRTQQPATEPR
+1159 FT
-1172 YGSASVAG
+1172 SASVAG
-1180 AMSTLLRYQN
+1180 AMQGLLGYQN
-1190 QSGEDLGGVF
+1190 DSGEDLGGMF
-1200 SDPSEISPEGLD
+1200 ASPDEISPEGLT
-1212 EYASESGFEN
+1212 EYADGSGFVG

>member
-1 MSKITIDD
+1 MSRMTIED

-18 ERRSRAAE
+18 QRRANAVE
-26 AGWQKGVKQM
+26 AGWPKGVRQM
-36 DKRLKTLRRKR
+36 DKRLKKLNKKR
-47 DKLVAKTGVDAPS
+47 DKHLAKYGPDVPS
-60 IPTGEYLATESEEAG
+60 IP
-75 LGINP
+75 LGSSWETDEDQADLGVNT

-85 VKLVQPKWS
+85 VKLVQPKWT

-100 YEMLT
+100 YELLT

-110 RIGDGTYSIALRVDD
+110 RIDSATYSIALRVDD

-135 QYLVREA
+135 QYRVREA

-148 SLDHTVRLGVFIMN
+148 SLDHTVRLGIFIMN

-175 YREVP
+175 FREVP
-180 GDERGN
+180 GDDRGN

-213 TIAVDADTLERAVP
+213 TIAVSADTMERAVP
-227 RLSQEADSFLRFMRD
+227 CLSQEADSFLRFMRD

-247 HLLDGQQRLDII
+247 HILDGQQRLDII

-264 QDDKPGTA
+264 QDDNPGTA
-272 SFDNLRG
+272 NFERLSG

-285 RELVAPTSVLT
+285 RELVAPSSVLT
-296 ADGYRGDPRMI
+296 ADGYRGDSRMI
-307 VGRRWVKTYTVTL
+307 VGRRWVKTYDVTL

-328 DSFISDLTGLPYDM
+328 DSFISDLTGLPYDL
-342 TVAWHIRPWEFAA
+342 TVAWHIRPWEFSA
-355 AISAAENHLHDI
+355 AISAAENHLHEI

-374 QFNASR
+374 QFNTSR

-385 FVDQNNMPPVMRE
+385 FVDQSNMPPAMRE

-406 RDDLERAEMH
+406 RDDLESAEMH

-421 TVVTVQGRTETELEE
+421 TVVAVQGRTETELEE

-451 YPDAWRA
+451 YPDSWRA
-458 LREEA
+458 LREES
-463 FSTALPL
+463 FSTALPI
-470 GTPFVPYER
+470 GTPYIPYER

-484 PLSHMMMFVAAEMSD
+484 PLAHMMMFVAAEMND

-511 RSFIVYDPVAHEH
+511 RSFIVYDPVSHEH

-548 VHLKHPEDD
+548 VHLKHPDDD
-557 VITIDPEGEYVTGTE
+557 VITIDPEGEYVTPTE

-587 FINPLDISLAYGS
+587 YINPLDISLAYGS

-637 AAAAYSY
+637 AAAAYAY
-644 SRYLDDPRPEN
+644 NRYLDDPRPEN
-655 LPTLQDIYDFLMAE
+655 LPTLQDIYDFLMSE

-694 FNHPTNVN
+694 FNHPTNVD

-735 SANRRAGKRTWLI
+735 SANRRAGRRTWLI

-838 EGLYVFKNRVVHFDY
+838 EGLYVFKNRVVHFDFP
-853 QIDPKTCPTL
+853 IDQKICPTL

-869 RPADIKRRAAK
+869 RPADIKRRVARPVPAR
-880 TAPPSPD
+880 PD
-887 GIQLDEPDDETA
+887 VDMLDEPEDA
-899 PRDAREDI
+899 PSSSSRSRREEI
-907 RLNVPSPETRT
+907 GRSVPSPAHMAPPPQVRSANRPASEQFGFNGGDNRDA
-918 RRVADTR
+918 VA
-925 PTARLD
+925 A
-931 SVYKAGGGRQSPPR
+931 K
-945 QNERNDD
+945 NERMED
-952 MDIRDFTEG
+952 MDIRDFQEG
-961 ADFSRF
+961 VSFSRF
-967 NTRRRPSEEELRQQA
+967 NTRRLPTEEELRAQA
-982 EADLREKVV
+982 EAELKKLVLNVIDQ
-991 TIVEDVFGRES
+991 VFTRES
-1002 DTHFDDLALALGAQ
+1002 DTHFDDFALALSAAGITLGAE
-1016 GLTVG
+1016 
-1021 TDPSGDIA
+1021 PSGDIA
-1029 FSDGTVA
+1029 FSNGTVA

-1050 ALSERANGIDAEEI
+1050 AMSQRANGLDAVAEPQPAAPEQAQPVEEDAV
-1064 QPEETSR
+1064 QAASR
-1071 PEPAPQTRAPESQHE
+1071 PDATRQQQIESPARPRTQAQAPQQ
-1086 PVSRQAPATQVFAR
+1086 PVQPASPQQAPAADLMQT
-1100 QQAPRGQYAQP
+1100 GSMY
-1111 AAAMPAAEPAPVQQ
+1111 
-1125 PRGMFP
+1125 P
-1131 NQRAAQRHR
+1131 NQRAAQRRHQAA
-1140 MQQTAS
+1140 MQATA
-1146 QQDAS
+1146 A
-1151 QQAMPQRD
+1151 P
-1159 VFQRTQQPATEPR
+1159 QQPTEQR
-1172 YGSASVAG
+1172 FNSASVKG
-1180 AMSTLLRYQN
+1180 AMDTLLNYQN
-1190 QSGEDLGGVF
+1190 DSGEDVGGVF
-1200 SDPSEISPEGLD
+1200 SNPDEISPEGLS
-1212 EYASESGFEN
+1212 EYANGSGFVG

>member
-1 MSKITIDD
+1 MSKLTIDD

-18 ERRSRAAE
+18 QRRSSALE
-26 AGWQKGVKQM
+26 AGWQKGVRQM
-36 DKRLKTLRRKR
+36 DKRLKKLRKKR
-47 DKLVAKTGVDAPS
+47 DRYVAKCGADVPS
-60 IPTGEYLATESEEAG
+60 IPLGSSWATDEAQAD
-75 LGINP
+75 LGVNT

-100 YEMLT
+100 YELLT

-110 RIGDGTYSIALRVDD
+110 RIDSETYSIALRVDD

-142 WAAYLD
+142 WAGYLD
-148 SLDHTVRLGVFIMN
+148 SLDHTVRLGIFIMN

-175 YREVP
+175 FREVP

-201 KSSRSVRRDRIV
+201 KSSRSVRRDRII
-213 TIAVDADTLERAVP
+213 TIAVSADTLERAVP
-227 RLSQEADSFLRFMRD
+227 RLSQEADSFLRFIRD

-247 HLLDGQQRLDII
+247 HVLDGQQRLDII
-259 QAMTR
+259 QTMTR
-264 QDDKPGTA
+264 QDDSPGTA
-272 SFDNLRG
+272 SFERLSG

-285 RELVAPTSVLT
+285 RELVAPSSVLT

-307 VGRRWVKTYTVTL
+307 IGRRWVKTYDVTL

-328 DSFISDLTGLPYDM
+328 DSFISDLTGLPYDL
-342 TVAWHIRPWEFAA
+342 TVAWHIRPWEFSA
-355 AISAAENHLHDI
+355 AISAAENHLHEI

-374 QFNASR
+374 QFNTSR

-385 FVDQNNMPPVMRE
+385 FVDQNNMPPAMRE

-406 RDDLERAEMH
+406 RDDLESAEMH

-451 YPDAWRA
+451 YPDSWRA
-458 LREEA
+458 LREES
-463 FSTALPL
+463 FSTALPI
-470 GTPFVPYER
+470 GAPYIPYER

-484 PLSHMMMFVAAEMSD
+484 PLSHMLMFVAAEMND

-511 RSFIVYDPVAHEH
+511 RSFIVYDPVSLEH

-548 VHLKHPEDD
+548 VHLKHPDDD
-557 VITIDPEGEYVTGTE
+557 VITIDPEGEYVTPTE

-637 AAAAYSY
+637 AAAAYAY
-644 SRYLDDPRPEN
+644 NRYLDDPRPEN
-655 LPTLQDIYDFLMAE
+655 LPTLQDIYDFLMSE

-702 LQSNLVC
+702 LQLNLVC

-735 SANRRAGKRTWLI
+735 SANRRAGRRTWLI

-802 PFVTVLQQTSDLL
+802 PFVTILQQTSDLL

-838 EGLYVFKNRVVHFDY
+838 EGLYVFKNRVVHFDF
-853 QIDPKTCPTL
+853 QIDSKICPTL

-869 RPADIKRRAAK
+869 RPADIKRRAARPVS
-880 TAPPSPD
+880 AGPD
-887 GIQLDEPDDETA
+887 VSSLDEPEDDSSSNL
-899 PRDAREDI
+899 RSRREEI
-907 RLNVPSPETRT
+907 GRCVPSLAHMAPSPLPLPDSQPAKVQIGFNGGDNRNA
-918 RRVADTR
+918 VA
-925 PTARLD
+925 
-931 SVYKAGGGRQSPPR
+931 VN
-945 QNERNDD
+945 NERMED
-952 MDIRDFTEG
+952 MDIRDFQEG

-967 NTRRRPSEEELRQQA
+967 NTRRLPTEEELRAQA
-982 EADLREKVV
+982 EAELKDLVLNA
-991 TIVEDVFGRES
+991 INQVFTHES
-1002 DTHFDDLALALGAQ
+1002 DTHFDDFALALSSAGITLGA
-1016 GLTVG
+1016 
-1021 TDPSGDIA
+1021 DPSGDIA
-1029 FSDGTVA
+1029 FSNGTVA

-1050 ALSERANGIDAEEI
+1050 AMSEHANGLDV
-1064 QPEETSR
+1064 
-1071 PEPAPQTRAPESQHE
+1071 APQTQTATAPEQAQPVDGSKVQAGSRSDGARLQQTESPARPDTQAQAYRQPAHAASSQ
-1086 PVSRQAPATQVFAR
+1086 QAPAASFTQ
-1100 QQAPRGQYAQP
+1100 PN
-1111 AAAMPAAEPAPVQQ
+1111 
-1125 PRGMFP
+1125 GMYP
-1131 NQRAAQRHR
+1131 NQRAAQRHLKQAA
-1140 MQQTAS
+1140 MQAAATP
-1146 QQDAS
+1146 QQSDD
-1151 QQAMPQRD
+1151 QR
-1159 VFQRTQQPATEPR
+1159 FT
-1172 YGSASVAG
+1172 SASVAG
-1180 AMSTLLRYQN
+1180 AMQGLLGYQN
-1190 QSGEDLGGVF
+1190 DSGEDLGGMF
-1200 SDPSEISPEGLD
+1200 ASPDEISPEGLT
-1212 EYASESGFEN
+1212 EYADGSGFVG

>member
-1 MSKITIDD
+1 MSRLTIDD

-18 ERRSRAAE
+18 QRRASALE
-26 AGWQKGVKQM
+26 AGWQKGVCQM
-36 DKRLKTLRRKR
+36 DKRLKKLRKKR
-47 DKLVAKTGVDAPS
+47 DRYVAKCGAEVPS
-60 IPTGEYLATESEEAG
+60 IPLGSSWATDEAQAD
-75 LGINP
+75 LGVNT

-100 YEMLT
+100 YELLT

-110 RIGDGTYSIALRVDD
+110 RIDSETYSIALRVDD

-142 WAAYLD
+142 WAGYLD
-148 SLDHTVRLGVFIMN
+148 SLDHTVRLGIFIMN

-175 YREVP
+175 FREVP

-201 KSSRSVRRDRIV
+201 KSSRSVRRDRII
-213 TIAVDADTLERAVP
+213 TIAVSADTLERAVP
-227 RLSQEADSFLRFMRD
+227 RLSQEADSFLRFIRD

-247 HLLDGQQRLDII
+247 HVLDGQQRLDII
-259 QAMTR
+259 QTMTR
-264 QDDKPGTA
+264 QDDGPGTA
-272 SFDNLRG
+272 NFERLSG

-285 RELVAPTSVLT
+285 RELVAPSSVLT

-307 VGRRWVKTYTVTL
+307 IGRRWVKTYDVTL

-328 DSFISDLTGLPYDM
+328 DSFISDLTGLPYDL
-342 TVAWHIRPWEFAA
+342 TVAWHIRPWEFSA
-355 AISAAENHLHDI
+355 AISAAENHLHEI

-374 QFNASR
+374 QFNTSR

-385 FVDQNNMPPVMRE
+385 FVDQNNMPPAMRE

-406 RDDLERAEMH
+406 RDDLESAEMH

-451 YPDAWRA
+451 YPDSWRA
-458 LREEA
+458 LREES
-463 FSTALPL
+463 FSTALPI
-470 GTPFVPYER
+470 GAPYIPYER

-484 PLSHMMMFVAAEMSD
+484 PLSHMLMFVAAEMND

-511 RSFIVYDPVAHEH
+511 RSFIVYDPVSHEH

-548 VHLKHPEDD
+548 VHLKHPDDD
-557 VITIDPEGEYVTGTE
+557 VITIDPEGEYVTPTE

-637 AAAAYSY
+637 AAAAYAY
-644 SRYLDDPRPEN
+644 NRYLDDPRPEN
-655 LPTLQDIYDFLMAE
+655 LPTLQDIYDFLMSE

-735 SANRRAGKRTWLI
+735 SANRRAGRRTWLI

-802 PFVTVLQQTSDLL
+802 PFVTILQQTSDLL

-838 EGLYVFKNRVVHFDY
+838 EGLYVFKNRVVHFDF
-853 QIDPKTCPTL
+853 QIDSKICPTL

-869 RPADIKRRAAK
+869 RPADIKRRAA
-880 TAPPSPD
+880 SPVPAGPD
-887 GIQLDEPDDETA
+887 VGSLDEPEDDSSSNS
-899 PRDAREDI
+899 RSRREEI
-907 RLNVPSPETRT
+907 GRCVPSPAHMAPSPRPLPDSQPANVQIGFNGGDN
-918 RRVADTR
+918 RNAVA
-925 PTARLD
+925 AN
-931 SVYKAGGGRQSPPR
+931 
-945 QNERNDD
+945 NERMED
-952 MDIRDFTEG
+952 MDIRDFQEG

-967 NTRRRPSEEELRQQA
+967 NTRRLPTEEELRAQA
-982 EADLREKVV
+982 EAELKELVLNA
-991 TIVEDVFGRES
+991 INQVFTHES
-1002 DTHFDDLALALGAQ
+1002 DTHFDDFALALSSAGITLGA
-1016 GLTVG
+1016 
-1021 TDPSGDIA
+1021 DPSGDIA
-1029 FSDGTVA
+1029 FSNGTVA

-1050 ALSERANGIDAEEI
+1050 AMSEHANGLDV
-1064 QPEETSR
+1064 
-1071 PEPAPQTRAPESQHE
+1071 APQAQTATAPEQ
-1086 PVSRQAPATQVFAR
+1086 
-1100 QQAPRGQYAQP
+1100 AQP
-1111 AAAMPAAEPAPVQQ
+1111 VDESNVQAGSRSDGARLQQTESPARPDTQAQAYRQSAHAASSQQTPAASFTQ
-1125 PRGMFP
+1125 PNGMYP
-1131 NQRAAQRHR
+1131 NQRAAQRHLKQAA
-1140 MQQTAS
+1140 MQAAAT
-1146 QQDAS
+1146 
-1151 QQAMPQRD
+1151 PQHSD
-1159 VFQRTQQPATEPR
+1159 DQRFT
-1172 YGSASVAG
+1172 SASVAG
-1180 AMSTLLRYQN
+1180 AMQGLLGYQN
-1190 QSGEDLGGVF
+1190 DSGEDLGGMF
-1200 SDPSEISPEGLD
+1200 ASPDEISPEGLG
-1212 EYASESGFEN
+1212 EYANGSGFVG